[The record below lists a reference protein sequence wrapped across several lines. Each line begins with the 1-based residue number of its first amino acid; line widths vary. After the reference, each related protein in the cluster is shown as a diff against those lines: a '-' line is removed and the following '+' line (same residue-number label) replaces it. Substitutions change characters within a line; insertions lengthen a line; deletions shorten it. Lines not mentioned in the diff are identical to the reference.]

1 MKESI
6 KVIGAKEHNLKN
18 LNLEIPKNELVVF
31 TGLSGSGKSTL
42 AFDTLYAEGQRRYIE
57 SLSSYARQFLGRVG
71 KPDVERIEGL
81 TPAIAIDQKSTSK
94 NPRSTVG
101 TITEIY
107 DYLRLLYAR
116 VGVQHCCKCG
126 KEVSKMSANDIISQ
140 INALPVGSKIV
151 LMAPL
156 VREKKGSFEAELEKL
171 RNDGY
176 VRAQIDGV
184 MQRLDDDIELS
195 KTKKH
200 TIKAV
205 IDRIELSPQNHLRLI
220 EAVEKALALS
230 FGEVEVSI
238 VNAAEMGLSSD
249 FIHFSEHNACFD
261 CKISYESLEPL
272 SFSFNSPKGAC
283 SECDGL
289 GVKFSLDQSKV
300 INESL
305 SVENGALKLLYGF
318 NKSYYYK
325 FCLAFCEQNEIDFK
339 TPFFKL
345 DESEQRALLYGN
357 ASNVKFTWKR
367 HHLERRFEGALRI
380 SYEMLKDSKDFSD
393 YMVEKECSECK
404 GKRLNKGSLAVRV
417 AGKTLGELISMQIKE
432 CCAFMEDEKNFS
444 YLSKQSATIAGPILK
459 EIRERLAFLRDVGL
473 GYLSLGR
480 DARTI
485 SGGEAQRI
493 RIASQ
498 IGSGLS
504 GVMYVLDE
512 PSIGLHERD
521 TMRLIKTLRS
531 LQEKG
536 NSVLVVEHDKKTMEN
551 ADFIIDIGP
560 RAGVNG
566 GEVVF
571 AGTYEKLLKSKTLT
585 AQYLNGKEKIN
596 FAKNRKQENFI
607 EIKHAN
613 INNIK
618 DLNVRIP
625 LSNLVGITGVS
636 GSGKSSLILGTLLP
650 RALEQLTR
658 SKISLNP
665 NLASID
671 GLEQLDKVIYL
682 DQSPIGRT
690 PRSNPATYTGVMD
703 EIRELFCA
711 TKEAKI
717 RGYKAGRFSFNV
729 KGGRCE
735 KCSGDGAITVEM
747 HFLPDISVICDACKG
762 KRYNDATLE
771 IKYKGKNIADV
782 LNMSVSEALE
792 FFKAVPKIHAKLAT
806 ICAAGLEYITLG
818 QSATTLSGGEAQ
830 RMKLAKELSRTD
842 TGKTLYILDEPTT
855 GLHFADVARLVSVLQ
870 SLVELGNSVVVIEH
884 NLDVIKN
891 CDYIVDMG
899 PEGGDLGGKV
909 IATGSPAQVAK
920 THKKTHSFTGEFL
933 LGELDSMN
941 KTTKKKA

>member
-1 MKESI
+1 MSEFI
-6 KVIGAKEHNLKN
+6 KITGAKEHNLKN
-18 LNLEIPKNELVVF
+18 INLSIPKNELVVF

-116 VGVQHCCKCG
+116 VGTQHCYKCG
-126 KEVSKMSANDIISQ
+126 KPVSKMSISDIIDQ
-140 INALPVGSKIV
+140 INTLPQGSKIM
-151 LMAPL
+151 LLAPL
-156 VREKKGSFEAELEKL
+156 VREKKGSFEAELERL
-171 RNDGY
+171 RNDGF

-184 MQRLDDDIELS
+184 MQRLDDEIELS

-205 IDRIELSPQNHLRLI
+205 IDRIELRAENHLRLI
-220 EAVEKALALS
+220 EGVEKAVALS
-230 FGEVEVSI
+230 FGEIEISI
-238 VNAAEMGLSSD
+238 VNADEMGLLESHM
-249 FIHFSEHNACFD
+249 HFSEHNACFD

-283 SECDGL
+283 PACDGL
-289 GVKFSLDQSKV
+289 GMNFSLDQSKV
-300 INESL
+300 INENL
-305 SVENGALKLLYGF
+305 SVEAGALKLLYGF

-325 FCLAFCEQNEIDFK
+325 FCLAFCEQNEINAK
-339 TPFFKL
+339 TPFNEL
-345 DESEQRALLYGN
+345 AAHEQKALLYGN
-357 ASNVKFTWKR
+357 ASNIKFTWKR
-367 HHLERRFEGALRI
+367 HHLERRFEGALRL

-393 YMVEKECSECK
+393 YMIEKECNECK
-404 GKRLNKGSLAVRV
+404 GKRLNKGSLAVKV
-417 AGKTLGELISMQIKE
+417 AGLSLGELISMQIKE
-432 CCAFMEDEKNFS
+432 CFAFMSEPSNFT
-444 YLSKQSATIAGPILK
+444 YLSAQNATIAEPILK
-459 EIRERLAFLRDVGL
+459 EVRERLAFLCDVGL

-512 PSIGLHERD
+512 PSIGLHEKD

-536 NSVLVVEHDKKTMEN
+536 NSVLVVEHDKKTMES

-560 RAGVNG
+560 KAGVMG

-571 AGTYEKLLKSKTLT
+571 AGTYKELLKSKTLT
-585 AQYLNGKEKIN
+585 AQYLNGKESIN
-596 FAKNRKQENFI
+596 FAKNRAQENFI
-607 EIKHAN
+607 EIKNAN

-618 DLNVRIP
+618 NLSVKIP

-658 SKISLNP
+658 SKITP
-665 NLASID
+665 NASAAHID

-711 TKEAKI
+711 TKEAKL

-747 HFLPDISVICDACKG
+747 HFLPDISVVCDACKG
-762 KRYNDATLE
+762 KRYNEATLE
-771 IKYKGKNIADV
+771 IKYKGKNIADI
-782 LNMSVSEALE
+782 LEMSVAEALE

-806 ICAAGLEYITLG
+806 ICAVGLEYITLG

-830 RMKLAKELSRTD
+830 RMKLAKELSRSD

-891 CDYIVDMG
+891 CDYLVDMG
-899 PEGGDLGGKV
+899 PEGGDLGGEV
-909 IATGSPAQVAK
+909 IATGSPKEVAK
-920 THKKTHSFTGEFL
+920 NHKKTHSFTGEFL
-933 LGELDSMN
+933 EDEL
-941 KTTKKKA
+941 KAMK

>member
-1 MKESI
+1 MSEFI
-6 KVIGAKEHNLKN
+6 KITGAKEHNLKN
-18 LNLEIPKNELVVF
+18 INLSIPKNELVVF

-116 VGVQHCCKCG
+116 VGTQHCYKCG
-126 KEVSKMSANDIISQ
+126 KPVSKMSISDIIDQ
-140 INALPVGSKIV
+140 INTLPQGSKIM
-151 LMAPL
+151 LLAPL
-156 VREKKGSFEAELEKL
+156 VREKKGSFEAELERL
-171 RNDGY
+171 RNDGF

-184 MQRLDDDIELS
+184 MQRLDDEIELS

-205 IDRIELSPQNHLRLI
+205 IDRIELSPENHLRLI
-220 EAVEKALALS
+220 EGVEKAVALS
-230 FGEVEVSI
+230 FGEIEISI
-238 VNAAEMGLSSD
+238 VNADEMGLLESHM
-249 FIHFSEHNACFD
+249 HFSEHNACFD

-283 SECDGL
+283 PACDGL
-289 GVKFSLDQSKV
+289 GMNFSLDQSKV
-300 INESL
+300 INENL
-305 SVENGALKLLYGF
+305 SVEAGALKLLYGF

-325 FCLAFCEQNEIDFK
+325 FCLAFCEQNEINSK
-339 TPFFKL
+339 IPFNEL
-345 DESEQRALLYGN
+345 AVHEQKALLYGN
-357 ASNVKFTWKR
+357 ASNIKFTWKR
-367 HHLERRFEGALRI
+367 HHLERRFEGALRL

-393 YMVEKECSECK
+393 YMIEKECNECK
-404 GKRLNKGSLAVRV
+404 GKRLNKGSLAVKV
-417 AGKTLGELISMQIKE
+417 AGKSLGELISMQIKE
-432 CCAFMEDEKNFS
+432 CFAFMSEPSNFA
-444 YLSKQSATIAGPILK
+444 YLSAQNATIAEPILK
-459 EIRERLAFLRDVGL
+459 EVRERLAFLCDVGL

-512 PSIGLHERD
+512 PSIGLHEKD

-536 NSVLVVEHDKKTMEN
+536 NSVLVVEHDKKTMQS

-560 RAGVNG
+560 KAGDMG

-585 AQYLNGKEKIN
+585 AQYLNGKESIN
-596 FAKNRKQENFI
+596 FAKNRAQENFI
-607 EIKHAN
+607 EIKNAN

-618 DLNVRIP
+618 NLSVKIP

-658 SKISLNP
+658 SKITP
-665 NLASID
+665 NASAAHID

-711 TKEAKI
+711 TKEAKL

-747 HFLPDISVICDACKG
+747 HFLPDISVVCDACKG
-762 KRYNDATLE
+762 KRYNEATLE
-771 IKYKGKNIADV
+771 IKYKGKNIADI
-782 LNMSVSEALE
+782 LEMSVAEALE

-806 ICAAGLEYITLG
+806 ICAVGLEYITLG

-830 RMKLAKELSRTD
+830 RMKLAKELSRSD

-891 CDYIVDMG
+891 CDYLVDMG
-899 PEGGDLGGKV
+899 PEGGDLGGEV
-909 IATGSPAQVAK
+909 IATGSPKEVAK
-920 THKKTHSFTGEFL
+920 NHKKTHSFTGEFL
-933 LGELDSMN
+933 EDEL
-941 KTTKKKA
+941 KAMK

>member
-1 MKESI
+1 MSEFI
-6 KVIGAKEHNLKN
+6 KITGAKEHNLKN
-18 LNLEIPKNELVVF
+18 INLSIPKNELVVF

-116 VGVQHCCKCG
+116 VGTQHCYKCG
-126 KEVSKMSANDIISQ
+126 KPVSKMSISDIIDQ
-140 INALPVGSKIV
+140 INTLPQGSKIM
-151 LMAPL
+151 LLAPL
-156 VREKKGSFEAELEKL
+156 VREKKGSFEAELERL
-171 RNDGY
+171 RNDGF

-184 MQRLDDDIELS
+184 MQRLDDEIELS

-205 IDRIELSPQNHLRLI
+205 IDRIELSPENHLRLI
-220 EAVEKALALS
+220 EGVEKAVALS
-230 FGEVEVSI
+230 FGEIEISI
-238 VNAAEMGLSSD
+238 VNADEMGLLQSHM
-249 FIHFSEHNACFD
+249 HFSEYNACFD

-283 SECDGL
+283 PTCDGL
-289 GVKFSLDQSKV
+289 GMNFSLDQSKV
-300 INESL
+300 INENL
-305 SVENGALKLLYGF
+305 SVEAGALKLLYGF

-325 FCLAFCEQNEIDFK
+325 FCLAFCEQNEINAK
-339 TPFFKL
+339 TPFNEL
-345 DESEQRALLYGN
+345 AAHEQKALLYGN
-357 ASNVKFTWKR
+357 ASNIKFTWKR
-367 HHLERRFEGALRI
+367 HHLERRFEGALRL

-393 YMVEKECSECK
+393 YMIEKECNECK
-404 GKRLNKGSLAVRV
+404 GKRLNKGSLAVKV
-417 AGKTLGELISMQIKE
+417 AGLSLGELISMQIKE
-432 CCAFMEDEKNFS
+432 CFAFMSEAKNFA
-444 YLSKQSATIAGPILK
+444 YLSAQNATIAEPILK
-459 EIRERLAFLRDVGL
+459 EVRERLAFLCDVGL

-512 PSIGLHERD
+512 PSIGLHEKD

-536 NSVLVVEHDKKTMEN
+536 NSVLVVEHDKKTMES

-560 RAGVNG
+560 KAGVMG

-571 AGTYEKLLKSKTLT
+571 AGTYKELLKSKTIT
-585 AQYLNGKEKIN
+585 AQYLNGKESIN
-596 FAKNRKQENFI
+596 FAKNRAQENFI
-607 EIKHAN
+607 EIKNAN

-618 DLNVRIP
+618 NLSVKIP

-658 SKISLNP
+658 SKITP
-665 NLASID
+665 NASAAHID

-711 TKEAKI
+711 TKEAKL

-747 HFLPDISVICDACKG
+747 HFLPDISVVCDACKG
-762 KRYNDATLE
+762 KRYNEATLE
-771 IKYKGKNIADV
+771 IKYKGKNIADI
-782 LNMSVSEALE
+782 LEMSVAEALE

-806 ICAAGLEYITLG
+806 ICAVGLEYITLG

-830 RMKLAKELSRTD
+830 RMKLAKELSRSD

-891 CDYIVDMG
+891 CDYLVDMG
-899 PEGGDLGGKV
+899 PEGGDLGGRV
-909 IATGSPAQVAK
+909 IATGSPKEVAK
-920 THKKTHSFTGEFL
+920 NHKKTHSFTGEFL
-933 LGELDSMN
+933 EDEL
-941 KTTKKKA
+941 KAMK

>member
-1 MKESI
+1 MSEFI
-6 KVIGAKEHNLKN
+6 KITGAKEHNLKN
-18 LNLEIPKNELVVF
+18 INLAIPKNKLVVF

-116 VGVQHCCKCG
+116 VGTQHCYKCG
-126 KEVSKMSANDIISQ
+126 KPVSKMSISDIIDQ
-140 INALPVGSKIV
+140 IKTLPQGSKIM
-151 LMAPL
+151 LLAPL
-156 VREKKGSFEAELEKL
+156 VREKKGSFEAELERL
-171 RNDGY
+171 RNDGF

-184 MQRLDDDIELS
+184 MQRLDDEIELS

-205 IDRIELSPQNHLRLI
+205 IDRIELRAENHLRLI
-220 EAVEKALALS
+220 EGVEKAVALS
-230 FGEVEVSI
+230 FGEIEISI
-238 VNAAEMGLSSD
+238 VNADEMGLLESHM
-249 FIHFSEHNACFD
+249 HFSEHNACFD

-283 SECDGL
+283 PACDGL
-289 GVKFSLDQSKV
+289 GMNFSLDQSKV
-300 INESL
+300 INENL
-305 SVENGALKLLYGF
+305 SVEAGALKLLYGF

-325 FCLAFCEQNEIDFK
+325 FCLAFCEQNEINAK
-339 TPFFKL
+339 TPFNEL
-345 DESEQRALLYGN
+345 AAHEQKALLYGN
-357 ASNVKFTWKR
+357 ASNIKFTWKR
-367 HHLERRFEGALRI
+367 HHLERRFEGALRL

-393 YMVEKECSECK
+393 YMIEKECNECK
-404 GKRLNKGSLAVRV
+404 GKRLNKGSLAVKV
-417 AGKTLGELISMQIKE
+417 AGKSLGELISMQIKE
-432 CCAFMEDEKNFS
+432 CFAFMSEAKNFA
-444 YLSKQSATIAGPILK
+444 YLSAQNATIAEPILK
-459 EIRERLAFLRDVGL
+459 EVRERLAFLCDVGL

-512 PSIGLHERD
+512 PSIGLHEKD

-536 NSVLVVEHDKKTMEN
+536 NSVLVVEHDKKTMES

-560 RAGVNG
+560 KAGVMG

-571 AGTYEKLLKSKTLT
+571 AGTYKELLKSKTLT
-585 AQYLNGKEKIN
+585 AQYLNGKENIN
-596 FAKNRKQENFI
+596 FAKNRAQENFI
-607 EIKHAN
+607 EIKNAN

-618 DLNVRIP
+618 NLSVKIP

-658 SKISLNP
+658 SKITP
-665 NLASID
+665 NASAAHID

-711 TKEAKI
+711 TKEAKL

-747 HFLPDISVICDACKG
+747 HFLPDISVVCDACKG
-762 KRYNDATLE
+762 KRYNEATLE
-771 IKYKGKNIADV
+771 IKYKGKNIADI
-782 LNMSVSEALE
+782 LEMSVAEALE

-806 ICAAGLEYITLG
+806 ICAVGLEYITLG

-830 RMKLAKELSRTD
+830 RMKLAKELSRSD

-891 CDYIVDMG
+891 CDYLVDMG
-899 PEGGDLGGKV
+899 PEGGDLGGQV
-909 IATGSPAQVAK
+909 IATGSPKEVAK
-920 THKKTHSFTGEFL
+920 NHKKTHSFTGEFL
-933 LGELDSMN
+933 EDEL
-941 KTTKKKA
+941 KAMK

>member
-1 MKESI
+1 MSEFI
-6 KVIGAKEHNLKN
+6 KITGAKEHNLKN
-18 LNLEIPKNELVVF
+18 INLSIPKNELVVF

-116 VGVQHCCKCG
+116 VGTQHCYKCG
-126 KEVSKMSANDIISQ
+126 KPVSKMSISDIIDQ
-140 INALPVGSKIV
+140 INALPQGSKIM
-151 LMAPL
+151 LLAPL
-156 VREKKGSFEAELEKL
+156 VREKKGSFEAELERL
-171 RNDGY
+171 RNDGF

-184 MQRLDDDIELS
+184 MQRLDDEIELS

-205 IDRIELSPQNHLRLI
+205 IDRIELSPANHLLLI
-220 EAVEKALALS
+220 EGVEKAVALS
-230 FGEVEVSI
+230 FGEIEISI
-238 VNAAEMGLSSD
+238 VNADEMGLLESHM
-249 FIHFSEHNACFD
+249 HFSEHNACFD

-283 SECDGL
+283 PACDGL
-289 GVKFSLDQSKV
+289 GMNFSLDQSKV
-300 INESL
+300 INENL
-305 SVENGALKLLYGF
+305 SVEAGALKLLYGF

-325 FCLAFCEQNEIDFK
+325 FCLAFCEQNEINAK
-339 TPFFKL
+339 TPFNEL
-345 DESEQRALLYGN
+345 AAHEQKALLYGN
-357 ASNVKFTWKR
+357 ASNIKFTWKR
-367 HHLERRFEGALRI
+367 HHLERRFEGALRL

-393 YMVEKECSECK
+393 YMIEKECNECK
-404 GKRLNKGSLAVRV
+404 GKRLNKGSLAVKV
-417 AGKTLGELISMQIKE
+417 AGKSLGELISMQIKE
-432 CCAFMEDEKNFS
+432 CFAFMSEPSNFA
-444 YLSKQSATIAGPILK
+444 YLSAQNATIAEPILK
-459 EIRERLAFLRDVGL
+459 EVRERLAFLCDVGL

-512 PSIGLHERD
+512 PSIGLHEKD

-536 NSVLVVEHDKKTMEN
+536 NSVLVVEHDKKTMES

-560 RAGVNG
+560 KAGVMG

-571 AGTYEKLLKSKTLT
+571 AGTYKELLKSKTLT
-585 AQYLNGKEKIN
+585 AQYLNGKENIN
-596 FAKNRKQENFI
+596 FAKNRAQENFI
-607 EIKHAN
+607 EIKNAN

-618 DLNVRIP
+618 NLSVKIP

-658 SKISLNP
+658 SKITP
-665 NLASID
+665 NASAAHID

-711 TKEAKI
+711 TKEAKL

-747 HFLPDISVICDACKG
+747 HFLPDISVVCDACKG
-762 KRYNDATLE
+762 KRYNEATLE
-771 IKYKGKNIADV
+771 IKYKGKNIADI
-782 LNMSVSEALE
+782 LEMSVAEALE

-806 ICAAGLEYITLG
+806 ICAVGLEYITLG

-830 RMKLAKELSRTD
+830 RMKLAKELSRSD

-891 CDYIVDMG
+891 CDYLVDMG
-899 PEGGDLGGKV
+899 PEGGDLGGQV
-909 IATGSPAQVAK
+909 IATGSPKEVAK
-920 THKKTHSFTGEFL
+920 NHKKTHSFTGEFL
-933 LGELDSMN
+933 EDEL
-941 KTTKKKA
+941 KAMK

>member
-1 MKESI
+1 MSEFI
-6 KVIGAKEHNLKN
+6 KITGAKEHNLKN
-18 LNLEIPKNELVVF
+18 INLSIPKNELVVF

-116 VGVQHCCKCG
+116 VGTQHCYKCG
-126 KEVSKMSANDIISQ
+126 KPVSKMSISDIIDQ
-140 INALPVGSKIV
+140 INTLPQGSKIM
-151 LMAPL
+151 LLAPL
-156 VREKKGSFEAELEKL
+156 VREKKGSFEAELERL
-171 RNDGY
+171 RNDGF

-184 MQRLDDDIELS
+184 MQRLDDEIELS

-205 IDRIELSPQNHLRLI
+205 IDRIELSPENHLRLI
-220 EAVEKALALS
+220 EGVEKAVALS
-230 FGEVEVSI
+230 FGEIEISI
-238 VNAAEMGLSSD
+238 VNADEMGLLESHM
-249 FIHFSEHNACFD
+249 HFSEHNACFD

-283 SECDGL
+283 PACDGL
-289 GVKFSLDQSKV
+289 GMNFSLDQSKV
-300 INESL
+300 INENL
-305 SVENGALKLLYGF
+305 SVEDGALKLLYGF

-325 FCLAFCEQNEIDFK
+325 FCLAFCEQNEINAK
-339 TPFFKL
+339 TPFNEL
-345 DESEQRALLYGN
+345 AAHEQKALLYGN
-357 ASNVKFTWKR
+357 ASNIKFTWKR
-367 HHLERRFEGALRI
+367 HHLERRFEGALRL

-393 YMVEKECSECK
+393 YMIEKECSECK
-404 GKRLNKGSLAVRV
+404 GKRLNKGSLAVKV
-417 AGKTLGELISMQIKE
+417 AGRSLGELISMQIKE
-432 CCAFMEDEKNFS
+432 CFAFMSEPSNFT
-444 YLSKQSATIAGPILK
+444 YLSAQNATIAEPILK
-459 EIRERLAFLRDVGL
+459 EVRERLAFLCDVGL

-512 PSIGLHERD
+512 PSIGLHEKD

-536 NSVLVVEHDKKTMEN
+536 NSVLVVEHDKKTMQS

-560 RAGVNG
+560 KAGAMG

-585 AQYLNGKEKIN
+585 AQYLNGKESIN
-596 FAKNRKQENFI
+596 FAKNRAQNNWL
-607 EIKHAN
+607 EIKNAN

-618 DLNVRIP
+618 NLSVKIP

-658 SKISLNP
+658 SKITP
-665 NLASID
+665 NANTAHID

-711 TKEAKI
+711 TKEAKL

-747 HFLPDISVICDACKG
+747 HFLPDISVVCDACKG
-762 KRYNDATLE
+762 KRYNEATLE
-771 IKYKGKNIADV
+771 IKYKGKNIADI
-782 LNMSVSEALE
+782 LEMSVAEALE

-806 ICAAGLEYITLG
+806 ICAVGLEYITLG

-830 RMKLAKELSRTD
+830 RMKLAKELSRSD

-891 CDYIVDMG
+891 CDYLVDMG
-899 PEGGDLGGKV
+899 PEGGDLGGQV
-909 IATGSPAQVAK
+909 IATGSPKELAK
-920 THKKTHSFTGEFL
+920 NHKKTHSFTGEFL
-933 LGELDSMN
+933 EDEL
-941 KTTKKKA
+941 KAMK

>member
-1 MKESI
+1 MSEFI
-6 KVIGAKEHNLKN
+6 KITGAKEHNLKN
-18 LNLEIPKNELVVF
+18 INLSIPKNELVVF

-116 VGVQHCCKCG
+116 VGTQHCYKCG
-126 KEVSKMSANDIISQ
+126 KPVSKMSISDIIDQ
-140 INALPVGSKIV
+140 INTLPQGSKIM
-151 LMAPL
+151 LLAPL
-156 VREKKGSFEAELEKL
+156 VREKKGSFEAELERL
-171 RNDGY
+171 RNDGF

-184 MQRLDDDIELS
+184 MQRLDDEIELS

-205 IDRIELSPQNHLRLI
+205 IDRIELRAENHLRLI
-220 EAVEKALALS
+220 EGVEKAVALS
-230 FGEVEVSI
+230 FGEIEISI
-238 VNAAEMGLSSD
+238 VNADEMGLLESHM
-249 FIHFSEHNACFD
+249 HFSEHNACFD

-283 SECDGL
+283 PACDGL
-289 GVKFSLDQSKV
+289 GMNFSLDQSKV
-300 INESL
+300 INENL
-305 SVENGALKLLYGF
+305 SVEAGALKLLYGF

-325 FCLAFCEQNEIDFK
+325 FCLAFCEQNEINAK
-339 TPFFKL
+339 TPFNEL
-345 DESEQRALLYGN
+345 AAHEQKALLYGN
-357 ASNVKFTWKR
+357 ASNIKFTWKR
-367 HHLERRFEGALRI
+367 HHLERRFEGALRL

-393 YMVEKECSECK
+393 YMIEKECSECK
-404 GKRLNKGSLAVRV
+404 GKRLNKGSLAVKV
-417 AGKTLGELISMQIKE
+417 AGKSLGELISMQIKE
-432 CCAFMEDEKNFS
+432 CFAFMGEAKNFA
-444 YLSKQSATIAGPILK
+444 YLSAQNATIAEPILK
-459 EIRERLAFLRDVGL
+459 EVRERLAFLCDVGL

-512 PSIGLHERD
+512 PSIGLHEKD

-536 NSVLVVEHDKKTMEN
+536 NSVLVVEHDKKTMQS

-560 RAGVNG
+560 KAGAMG

-585 AQYLNGKEKIN
+585 AQYLNGKESIN
-596 FAKNRKQENFI
+596 FAKNRAQNNWL
-607 EIKHAN
+607 EIKNAN

-618 DLNVRIP
+618 NLSVKIP

-658 SKISLNP
+658 SKITP
-665 NLASID
+665 NASAAHID

-711 TKEAKI
+711 TKEAKL

-762 KRYNDATLE
+762 KRYNEATLE
-771 IKYKGKNIADV
+771 IKYKGKNIADI
-782 LNMSVSEALE
+782 LEMSVAEALE

-806 ICAAGLEYITLG
+806 ICAVGLEYITLG

-830 RMKLAKELSRTD
+830 RMKLAKELSRSD

-891 CDYIVDMG
+891 CDYLVDMG
-899 PEGGDLGGKV
+899 PEGGDLGGEV
-909 IATGSPAQVAK
+909 IATGSPKEVAK
-920 THKKTHSFTGEFL
+920 NHKKTHSFTGEFL
-933 LGELDSMN
+933 EDEL
-941 KTTKKKA
+941 KAMK

>member
-1 MKESI
+1 MSEFI
-6 KVIGAKEHNLKN
+6 KITGAKEHNLKN
-18 LNLEIPKNELVVF
+18 INLSIPKNELVVF

-116 VGVQHCCKCG
+116 VGTQHCYKCG
-126 KEVSKMSANDIISQ
+126 KPVSKMSISDIIDQ
-140 INALPVGSKIV
+140 INALPQGSKIM
-151 LMAPL
+151 LLAPL
-156 VREKKGSFEAELEKL
+156 VREKKGSFEAELERL
-171 RNDGY
+171 RNDGF

-184 MQRLDDDIELS
+184 MQRLDDEIELS

-205 IDRIELSPQNHLRLI
+205 IDRIELRAENHLRLI
-220 EAVEKALALS
+220 EGVEKAVALS
-230 FGEVEVSI
+230 FGEIEISI
-238 VNAAEMGLSSD
+238 VNADEMGLLESHM
-249 FIHFSEHNACFD
+249 HFSEHNACFD

-283 SECDGL
+283 PACDGL
-289 GVKFSLDQSKV
+289 GMNFSLDQSKV
-300 INESL
+300 INENL
-305 SVENGALKLLYGF
+305 SVEAGALKLLYGF

-325 FCLAFCEQNEIDFK
+325 FCLAFCEQNEINAK
-339 TPFFKL
+339 TPFNEL
-345 DESEQRALLYGN
+345 ATHEQKALLYGN
-357 ASNVKFTWKR
+357 ASNIKFTWKR
-367 HHLERRFEGALRI
+367 HHLERRFEGALRL

-393 YMVEKECSECK
+393 YMIEKECNECK
-404 GKRLNKGSLAVRV
+404 GKRLNKGSLAVKV
-417 AGKTLGELISMQIKE
+417 AGKSLGELISMQIKE
-432 CCAFMEDEKNFS
+432 CFAFMSEASNFA
-444 YLSKQSATIAGPILK
+444 YLSAQNSVITEPILK
-459 EIRERLAFLRDVGL
+459 EVRERLAFLCDVGL

-512 PSIGLHERD
+512 PSIGLHEKD
-521 TMRLIKTLRS
+521 TVRLIKTLRS

-536 NSVLVVEHDKKTMEN
+536 NSVLVVEHDKKTMES

-560 RAGVNG
+560 KAGVMG

-571 AGTYEKLLKSKTLT
+571 AGTYKELLKSKTLT
-585 AQYLNGKEKIN
+585 AQYLNGKESIN
-596 FAKNRKQENFI
+596 FAKNRAQENFI
-607 EIKHAN
+607 EIKNAN

-618 DLNVRIP
+618 NLSVKIP

-658 SKISLNP
+658 SKITP
-665 NLASID
+665 NASAAHID

-711 TKEAKI
+711 TKEAKL

-747 HFLPDISVICDACKG
+747 HFLPDISVVCDACKG
-762 KRYNDATLE
+762 KRYNEATLE
-771 IKYKGKNIADV
+771 IKYKGKNIADI
-782 LNMSVSEALE
+782 LEMSVAEALE

-806 ICAAGLEYITLG
+806 ICAVGLEYITLG

-830 RMKLAKELSRTD
+830 RMKLAKELSRSD

-891 CDYIVDMG
+891 CDYLIDMG
-899 PEGGDLGGKV
+899 PEGGDLGGQV
-909 IATGSPAQVAK
+909 IATGSPKEVAK
-920 THKKTHSFTGEFL
+920 NHKKTHSFTGEFL
-933 LGELDSMN
+933 EDEL
-941 KTTKKKA
+941 KAMK

>member
-1 MKESI
+1 MSEFI
-6 KVIGAKEHNLKN
+6 KITGAKEHNLKN
-18 LNLEIPKNELVVF
+18 INLSIPKNELVVF

-116 VGVQHCCKCG
+116 VGTQHCYKCG
-126 KEVSKMSANDIISQ
+126 KPVSKMSISDIIDQ
-140 INALPVGSKIV
+140 INALPQGSKIM
-151 LMAPL
+151 LLAPL
-156 VREKKGSFEAELEKL
+156 VREKKGSFEAELERL
-171 RNDGY
+171 RNDGF

-184 MQRLDDDIELS
+184 MQRLDDEIELS

-205 IDRIELSPQNHLRLI
+205 IDRIELRAENHLRLI
-220 EAVEKALALS
+220 EGVEKAVALS
-230 FGEVEVSI
+230 FGEIEISI
-238 VNAAEMGLSSD
+238 VNADEMGLLESHM
-249 FIHFSEHNACFD
+249 HFSEHNACFD
-261 CKISYESLEPL
+261 CKISYENLEPL

-283 SECDGL
+283 PACDGL
-289 GVKFSLDQSKV
+289 GMNFSLDQSKV
-300 INESL
+300 INENL
-305 SVENGALKLLYGF
+305 SVEAGALKLLYGF

-325 FCLAFCEQNEIDFK
+325 FCLAFCEQNEINAK
-339 TPFFKL
+339 TPFNEL
-345 DESEQRALLYGN
+345 AAHEQKALLYGN
-357 ASNVKFTWKR
+357 ASNIKFTWKR
-367 HHLERRFEGALRI
+367 HHLERRFEGALRL

-393 YMVEKECSECK
+393 YMIEKECNECK
-404 GKRLNKGSLAVRV
+404 GKRLNKGSLAVKV
-417 AGKTLGELISMQIKE
+417 AGLSLGELISMQIKE
-432 CCAFMEDEKNFS
+432 CFAFMSKPSNFA
-444 YLSKQSATIAGPILK
+444 YLSAQNATIAEPILK
-459 EIRERLAFLRDVGL
+459 EVRERLAFLCDVGL

-512 PSIGLHERD
+512 PSIGLHEKD

-536 NSVLVVEHDKKTMEN
+536 NSVLVVEHDKKTMES

-560 RAGVNG
+560 KAGVMG

-571 AGTYEKLLKSKTLT
+571 AGTYKELLKSKTIT
-585 AQYLNGKEKIN
+585 AQYLNGKESIN
-596 FAKNRKQENFI
+596 FAKNRAQENFI
-607 EIKHAN
+607 EIKNAN

-618 DLNVRIP
+618 NLSVKIP

-658 SKISLNP
+658 SKITP
-665 NLASID
+665 NASAAHID

-711 TKEAKI
+711 TKEAKL

-747 HFLPDISVICDACKG
+747 HFLPDISVVCDACKG
-762 KRYNDATLE
+762 KRYNEATLE
-771 IKYKGKNIADV
+771 IKYKGKNIADI
-782 LNMSVSEALE
+782 LEMSVAEALE

-806 ICAAGLEYITLG
+806 ICAVGLEYITLG

-830 RMKLAKELSRTD
+830 RMKLAKELSRSD

-891 CDYIVDMG
+891 CDYLVDMG
-899 PEGGDLGGKV
+899 PEGGDLGGQV
-909 IATGSPAQVAK
+909 IATGSPKEVAK
-920 THKKTHSFTGEFL
+920 NHKKTHSFTGEFL
-933 LGELDSMN
+933 EGEL
-941 KTTKKKA
+941 KAMK

>member
-1 MKESI
+1 MSEFI
-6 KVIGAKEHNLKN
+6 KITGAKEHNLKN
-18 LNLEIPKNELVVF
+18 INLSIPKNKLVVF

-116 VGVQHCCKCG
+116 VGTQHCYKCG
-126 KEVSKMSANDIISQ
+126 KPVSKMSISDIIDQ
-140 INALPVGSKIV
+140 IKTLPQGSKIM
-151 LMAPL
+151 LLAPL
-156 VREKKGSFEAELEKL
+156 VREKKGSFEAELERL
-171 RNDGY
+171 RNDGF

-184 MQRLDDDIELS
+184 MQRLDDEIELS

-205 IDRIELSPQNHLRLI
+205 IDRIELSPENHLRLI
-220 EAVEKALALS
+220 EGVEKAVALS
-230 FGEVEVSI
+230 FGEIEISI
-238 VNAAEMGLSSD
+238 VNADEMGLLESHM
-249 FIHFSEHNACFD
+249 HFSEHNACFD

-283 SECDGL
+283 PACDGL
-289 GVKFSLDQSKV
+289 GMNFSLDQSKV
-300 INESL
+300 INENL
-305 SVENGALKLLYGF
+305 SVEAGALKLLYGF

-325 FCLAFCEQNEIDFK
+325 FCLAFCEQNEINSK
-339 TPFFKL
+339 IPFNEL
-345 DESEQRALLYGN
+345 AAHEQKALLYGN
-357 ASNVKFTWKR
+357 ASNIKFTWKR
-367 HHLERRFEGALRI
+367 HHLERRFEGALRL

-393 YMVEKECSECK
+393 YMIEKECNECK
-404 GKRLNKGSLAVRV
+404 GKRLNKGSLAVKV
-417 AGKTLGELISMQIKE
+417 AGKSLGELISMQIKE
-432 CCAFMEDEKNFS
+432 CFAFMSEPSNFN
-444 YLSKQSATIAGPILK
+444 YLSAQNATIAEPILK
-459 EIRERLAFLRDVGL
+459 EVRERLAFLCDVGL

-512 PSIGLHERD
+512 PSIGLHEKD

-536 NSVLVVEHDKKTMEN
+536 NSVLVVEHDKKTMES

-560 RAGVNG
+560 KAGVMG

-571 AGTYEKLLKSKTLT
+571 AGTYKELLKSKTLT
-585 AQYLNGKEKIN
+585 AQYLNGKENIN
-596 FAKNRKQENFI
+596 FAKNRAQENFI
-607 EIKHAN
+607 EIKNAN

-618 DLNVRIP
+618 NLSVKIP

-658 SKISLNP
+658 SKITP
-665 NLASID
+665 NASAAHID

-711 TKEAKI
+711 TKEAKL

-747 HFLPDISVICDACKG
+747 HFLPDISVVCDACKG
-762 KRYNDATLE
+762 KRYNEATLE
-771 IKYKGKNIADV
+771 IKYKGKNIADI
-782 LNMSVSEALE
+782 LEMSVAEALE

-806 ICAAGLEYITLG
+806 ICAVGLEYITLG

-830 RMKLAKELSRTD
+830 RMKLAKELSRSD

-891 CDYIVDMG
+891 CDYLVDMG
-899 PEGGDLGGKV
+899 PEGGDLGGQV
-909 IATGSPAQVAK
+909 IATGSPKELAK
-920 THKKTHSFTGEFL
+920 NHKKTHSFTGEFL
-933 LGELDSMN
+933 EDEL
-941 KTTKKKA
+941 KAMK

>member
-1 MKESI
+1 MSEFI
-6 KVIGAKEHNLKN
+6 KITGAKEHNLKN
-18 LNLEIPKNELVVF
+18 INLSIPKNKLVVF

-116 VGVQHCCKCG
+116 VGTQHCYKCG
-126 KEVSKMSANDIISQ
+126 KPVSKMSISDIIDQ
-140 INALPVGSKIV
+140 VNALPQGSKIM
-151 LMAPL
+151 LLAPL
-156 VREKKGSFEAELEKL
+156 VREKKGSFEAELERL
-171 RNDGY
+171 RNDGF

-184 MQRLDDDIELS
+184 MQRLDDEIELS

-205 IDRIELSPQNHLRLI
+205 IDRIELSPENHLRLI
-220 EAVEKALALS
+220 EGVEKAVALS
-230 FGEVEVSI
+230 FGEVEISI
-238 VNAAEMGLSSD
+238 VNADDMGLLQSHM
-249 FIHFSEHNACFD
+249 HFSEHNACFD

-283 SECDGL
+283 PTCDGL
-289 GVKFSLDQSKV
+289 GMNFSLDQSRV
-300 INESL
+300 INENL
-305 SVENGALKLLYGF
+305 SVEAGALKLLYGF

-325 FCLAFCEQNEIDFK
+325 FCLAFCEQNEINAK
-339 TPFFKL
+339 TPFNEL
-345 DESEQRALLYGN
+345 AAHEQKALLYGN
-357 ASNVKFTWKR
+357 ASNIKFTWKR
-367 HHLERRFEGALRI
+367 HHLERRFEGALRL

-393 YMVEKECSECK
+393 YMIEKECSECK
-404 GKRLNKGSLAVRV
+404 GKRLNKGSLAVKV
-417 AGKTLGELISMQIKE
+417 AGKSLGELISMQIKE
-432 CCAFMEDEKNFS
+432 CFAFLRETSNFA
-444 YLSKQSATIAGPILK
+444 YLSAQNTTIAEPILK
-459 EIRERLAFLRDVGL
+459 EVRERLAFLCDVGL

-512 PSIGLHERD
+512 PSIGLHEKD

-536 NSVLVVEHDKKTMEN
+536 NSVLVVEHDKKTMES

-560 RAGVNG
+560 KAGAMG

-585 AQYLNGKEKIN
+585 AQYLNGKESIN
-596 FAKNRKQENFI
+596 FAKNRAQNNWL
-607 EIKHAN
+607 EIKNAN

-618 DLNVRIP
+618 NLSVKIP

-658 SKISLNP
+658 SKITP
-665 NLASID
+665 NANTAHID

-711 TKEAKI
+711 TKEAKL

-747 HFLPDISVICDACKG
+747 HFLPDISVVCDACKG
-762 KRYNDATLE
+762 KRYNEATLE
-771 IKYKGKNIADV
+771 IKYKGKNIADI
-782 LNMSVSEALE
+782 LEMSVAEALE

-806 ICAAGLEYITLG
+806 ICAVGLEYITLG

-830 RMKLAKELSRTD
+830 RMKLAKELSRSD

-891 CDYIVDMG
+891 CDYLVDMG
-899 PEGGDLGGKV
+899 PEGGDLGGQV
-909 IATGSPAQVAK
+909 IAAGSPKELAK
-920 THKKTHSFTGEFL
+920 NHKKTHSFTGEFL
-933 LGELDSMN
+933 EAEL
-941 KTTKKKA
+941 KAMK

>member
-1 MKESI
+1 MSEFI
-6 KVIGAKEHNLKN
+6 KITGAKEHNLKN
-18 LNLEIPKNELVVF
+18 INLSIPKNELVVF

-116 VGVQHCCKCG
+116 VGTQHCYKCG
-126 KEVSKMSANDIISQ
+126 KPVSKMSISDIIDQ
-140 INALPVGSKIV
+140 INTLPQGSKIM
-151 LMAPL
+151 LLAPL
-156 VREKKGSFEAELEKL
+156 VREKKGSFEAELERL
-171 RNDGY
+171 RNDGF

-184 MQRLDDDIELS
+184 MQRLDDEIELS

-205 IDRIELSPQNHLRLI
+205 IDRIELSPANHLRLI
-220 EAVEKALALS
+220 EGVEKAVALS
-230 FGEVEVSI
+230 FGEVEISI
-238 VNAAEMGLSSD
+238 VNADEMGLLESHM
-249 FIHFSEHNACFD
+249 HFSEHNACFD

-283 SECDGL
+283 PTCDGL
-289 GVKFSLDQSKV
+289 GMNFSLDQSKV
-300 INESL
+300 INENL
-305 SVENGALKLLYGF
+305 SVEAGALKLLYGF

-325 FCLAFCEQNEIDFK
+325 FCLAFCEQNEINAK
-339 TPFFKL
+339 TPFNEL
-345 DESEQRALLYGN
+345 AAHEQKALLYGN
-357 ASNVKFTWKR
+357 ASNIKFTWKR
-367 HHLERRFEGALRI
+367 HHLERRFEGALRL

-393 YMVEKECSECK
+393 YMIEKECSECK
-404 GKRLNKGSLAVRV
+404 GKRLNKGSLAVKV
-417 AGKTLGELISMQIKE
+417 AGKSLGELISMQIKE
-432 CCAFMEDEKNFS
+432 CFAFMGEPSNFA
-444 YLSKQSATIAGPILK
+444 YLSAQNATIAEPILK
-459 EIRERLAFLRDVGL
+459 EVRERLAFLCDVGL

-512 PSIGLHERD
+512 PSIGLHEKD

-536 NSVLVVEHDKKTMEN
+536 NSVLVVEHDKKTMES

-560 RAGVNG
+560 KAGAMG

-585 AQYLNGKEKIN
+585 AQYLNGKESIN
-596 FAKNRKQENFI
+596 FAKNRAQNNWL
-607 EIKHAN
+607 EIKNAN

-618 DLNVRIP
+618 NLSVKIP

-658 SKISLNP
+658 SKITP
-665 NLASID
+665 NANTAHID

-711 TKEAKI
+711 TKEAKL

-747 HFLPDISVICDACKG
+747 HFLPDISVVCDACKG
-762 KRYNDATLE
+762 KRYNEATLE
-771 IKYKGKNIADV
+771 IKYKGKNIADI
-782 LNMSVSEALE
+782 LEMSVAEALE

-806 ICAAGLEYITLG
+806 ICAVGLEYITLG

-830 RMKLAKELSRTD
+830 RMKLAKELSRSD

-891 CDYIVDMG
+891 CDYLVDMG
-899 PEGGDLGGKV
+899 PEGGDLGGEV
-909 IATGSPAQVAK
+909 IATGSPKEVAK
-920 THKKTHSFTGEFL
+920 NHKKTHSFTGEFL
-933 LGELDSMN
+933 EDEL
-941 KTTKKKA
+941 KAMK

>member
-1 MKESI
+1 MSEFI
-6 KVIGAKEHNLKN
+6 KITGAKEHNLKN
-18 LNLEIPKNELVVF
+18 INLSIPKNELVVF

-116 VGVQHCCKCG
+116 VGTQHCYKCG
-126 KEVSKMSANDIISQ
+126 KPVSKMSISDIIDQ
-140 INALPVGSKIV
+140 INTLPQGSKIM
-151 LMAPL
+151 LLAPL
-156 VREKKGSFEAELEKL
+156 VREKKGSFEAELERL
-171 RNDGY
+171 RNDGF

-184 MQRLDDDIELS
+184 MQRLDDEIELS

-205 IDRIELSPQNHLRLI
+205 IDRIELRAENHLRLI
-220 EAVEKALALS
+220 EGVEKAVALS
-230 FGEVEVSI
+230 FGEIEISI
-238 VNAAEMGLSSD
+238 VNADEMGLLESHM
-249 FIHFSEHNACFD
+249 HFSEHNACFD

-283 SECDGL
+283 PACDGL
-289 GVKFSLDQSKV
+289 GMNFSLDQSKV
-300 INESL
+300 INENL
-305 SVENGALKLLYGF
+305 SVEAGALKLLYGF

-325 FCLAFCEQNEIDFK
+325 FCLAFCEQNEINAK
-339 TPFFKL
+339 TPFNEL
-345 DESEQRALLYGN
+345 AAHEQKALLYGN
-357 ASNVKFTWKR
+357 ASNIKFTWKR
-367 HHLERRFEGALRI
+367 HHLERRFEGALRL

-393 YMVEKECSECK
+393 YMIEKECNECK
-404 GKRLNKGSLAVRV
+404 GKRLNKGSLAVKV
-417 AGKTLGELISMQIKE
+417 AGKSLGELISMQIKE
-432 CCAFMEDEKNFS
+432 CFAFMSEAKNFA
-444 YLSKQSATIAGPILK
+444 YLSAQNSVIAEPILK
-459 EIRERLAFLRDVGL
+459 EVRERLAFLCDVGL

-512 PSIGLHERD
+512 PSIGLHEKD

-536 NSVLVVEHDKKTMEN
+536 NSVLVVEHDKKTMES

-560 RAGVNG
+560 KAGVMG

-571 AGTYEKLLKSKTLT
+571 AGTYKELLKSKTLT
-585 AQYLNGKEKIN
+585 AQYLNGKESIN
-596 FAKNRKQENFI
+596 FAKNRAQENFI
-607 EIKHAN
+607 EIKNAN

-618 DLNVRIP
+618 NLSVKIP

-658 SKISLNP
+658 SKITP
-665 NLASID
+665 NVSAAHID

-711 TKEAKI
+711 TKEAKL

-747 HFLPDISVICDACKG
+747 HFLPDISVVCDACKG
-762 KRYNDATLE
+762 KRYNEATLE
-771 IKYKGKNIADV
+771 IKYKGKNIADI
-782 LNMSVSEALE
+782 LEMSVAEALE

-806 ICAAGLEYITLG
+806 ICAVGLEYITLG

-830 RMKLAKELSRTD
+830 RMKLAKELSRSD

-891 CDYIVDMG
+891 CDYLIDMG
-899 PEGGDLGGKV
+899 PEGGDLGGQV
-909 IATGSPAQVAK
+909 IATGSPKEVAK
-920 THKKTHSFTGEFL
+920 NHKKTHSFTGEFL
-933 LGELDSMN
+933 EDEL
-941 KTTKKKA
+941 KAMK

>member
-1 MKESI
+1 MSEFI
-6 KVIGAKEHNLKN
+6 KITGAKEHNLKN
-18 LNLEIPKNELVVF
+18 INLSIPKNELVVF

-116 VGVQHCCKCG
+116 VGTQHCYKCG
-126 KEVSKMSANDIISQ
+126 KPVSKMSISDIIDQ
-140 INALPVGSKIV
+140 INALPQGSKIM
-151 LMAPL
+151 LLAPL
-156 VREKKGSFEAELEKL
+156 VREKKGSFEAELERL
-171 RNDGY
+171 RNDGF

-184 MQRLDDDIELS
+184 MQRLDDEIELS

-205 IDRIELSPQNHLRLI
+205 IDRIELRAENHLRLI
-220 EAVEKALALS
+220 EGVEKAVALS
-230 FGEVEVSI
+230 FGEVEISI
-238 VNAAEMGLSSD
+238 VNADEMGLLESHM
-249 FIHFSEHNACFD
+249 HFSEHNACFD

-283 SECDGL
+283 PACDGL
-289 GVKFSLDQSKV
+289 GMNFSLDQSKV
-300 INESL
+300 INENL
-305 SVENGALKLLYGF
+305 SVEAGALKLLYGF

-325 FCLAFCEQNEIDFK
+325 FCLAFCEQNEINAK
-339 TPFFKL
+339 TPFNEL
-345 DESEQRALLYGN
+345 AAHEQKALLYGN
-357 ASNVKFTWKR
+357 ASNIKFTWKR
-367 HHLERRFEGALRI
+367 HHLERRFEGALRL

-393 YMVEKECSECK
+393 YMIEKECNECK
-404 GKRLNKGSLAVRV
+404 GKRLNKGSLAVKV
-417 AGKTLGELISMQIKE
+417 AGLSLGELISMQIKE
-432 CCAFMEDEKNFS
+432 CFAFMSEPSNFT
-444 YLSKQSATIAGPILK
+444 YLSAQNATIAEPILK
-459 EIRERLAFLRDVGL
+459 EVRERLAFLCDVGL

-512 PSIGLHERD
+512 PSIGLHEKD

-536 NSVLVVEHDKKTMEN
+536 NSVLVVEHDKKTMES
-551 ADFIIDIGP
+551 ADFIIDIVP
-560 RAGVNG
+560 KAGVMG

-571 AGTYEKLLKSKTLT
+571 AGTYKELLKSKTLT
-585 AQYLNGKEKIN
+585 AQYLNGKESIN
-596 FAKNRKQENFI
+596 FAKNRAQENFI
-607 EIKHAN
+607 EIKNAN

-618 DLNVRIP
+618 NLSVKIP

-658 SKISLNP
+658 SKITP
-665 NLASID
+665 NVSAAHID

-711 TKEAKI
+711 TKEAKL

-747 HFLPDISVICDACKG
+747 HFLPDISVVCDACKG
-762 KRYNDATLE
+762 KRYNEATLE
-771 IKYKGKNIADV
+771 IKYKGKNIADI
-782 LNMSVSEALE
+782 LEMSVAEALE

-806 ICAAGLEYITLG
+806 ICAVGLEYITLG

-830 RMKLAKELSRTD
+830 RMKLAKELSRSD

-891 CDYIVDMG
+891 CDYLVDMG
-899 PEGGDLGGKV
+899 PEGGDLGGQV
-909 IATGSPAQVAK
+909 IATGSPKEVAK
-920 THKKTHSFTGEFL
+920 NHKKTHSFTGEFL
-933 LGELDSMN
+933 EDEL
-941 KTTKKKA
+941 KAMK

>member
-1 MKESI
+1 MSEFI
-6 KVIGAKEHNLKN
+6 KITGAKEHNLKN
-18 LNLEIPKNELVVF
+18 INLSIPKNELVVF

-116 VGVQHCCKCG
+116 VGTQHCYKCG
-126 KEVSKMSANDIISQ
+126 KPVSKMSISDIIDQ
-140 INALPVGSKIV
+140 INTLPQGSKIM
-151 LMAPL
+151 LLAPL
-156 VREKKGSFEAELEKL
+156 VREKKGSFEAELERL
-171 RNDGY
+171 RNDGF

-184 MQRLDDDIELS
+184 MQRLDDEIELS

-205 IDRIELSPQNHLRLI
+205 IDRIELSPENHLRLI
-220 EAVEKALALS
+220 EGVEKAVALS
-230 FGEVEVSI
+230 FGEIEISI
-238 VNAAEMGLSSD
+238 VNADEMGLLESHM
-249 FIHFSEHNACFD
+249 HFSEHNACFD

-283 SECDGL
+283 PTCDGL
-289 GVKFSLDQSKV
+289 GMNFSLDQSKV
-300 INESL
+300 INENL
-305 SVENGALKLLYGF
+305 SVEAGALKLLYGF

-325 FCLAFCEQNEIDFK
+325 FCLAFCEQNEINAK
-339 TPFFKL
+339 TPFNEL
-345 DESEQRALLYGN
+345 ASYEQKALLYGN
-357 ASNVKFTWKR
+357 ASNIKFTWKR

-380 SYEMLKDSKDFSD
+380 RYEMLKDSKDFSD
-393 YMVEKECSECK
+393 YMIEKECSECK
-404 GKRLNKGSLAVRV
+404 GKRLNKGSLAVKV
-417 AGKTLGELISMQIKE
+417 AGRSLGELISMQIKE
-432 CCAFMEDEKNFS
+432 CFAFMSEPSNFA
-444 YLSKQSATIAGPILK
+444 YLSAQNATIAEPILK
-459 EIRERLAFLRDVGL
+459 EVRERLAFLCDVGL

-512 PSIGLHERD
+512 PSIGLHEKD

-536 NSVLVVEHDKKTMEN
+536 NSVLVVEHDKKTMES

-560 RAGVNG
+560 KAGVMG

-571 AGTYEKLLKSKTLT
+571 AGTYKELLKSKTLT
-585 AQYLNGKEKIN
+585 AQYLNGKESIN
-596 FAKNRKQENFI
+596 FAKNRAQNNWL
-607 EIKHAN
+607 EIKNAN

-618 DLNVRIP
+618 NLSVKIP

-658 SKISLNP
+658 SKITP
-665 NLASID
+665 NANTAHID

-711 TKEAKI
+711 TKEAKL

-747 HFLPDISVICDACKG
+747 HFLPDISVVCDACKG
-762 KRYNDATLE
+762 KRYNEATLE
-771 IKYKGKNIADV
+771 VKYKGKNIADI
-782 LNMSVSEALE
+782 LEMSVAEALE

-806 ICAAGLEYITLG
+806 ICAVGLEYITLG

-830 RMKLAKELSRTD
+830 RMKLAKELSRSD

-891 CDYIVDMG
+891 CDYLVDMG
-899 PEGGDLGGKV
+899 PEGGDLGGEV
-909 IATGSPAQVAK
+909 IATGSPKEVAK
-920 THKKTHSFTGEFL
+920 NHKKTHSFTGEFL
-933 LGELDSMN
+933 EAEL
-941 KTTKKKA
+941 KAMK

>member
-1 MKESI
+1 MSEFI
-6 KVIGAKEHNLKN
+6 KITGAKEHNLKN
-18 LNLEIPKNELVVF
+18 INLSIPKNELVVF

-116 VGVQHCCKCG
+116 VGTQHCYKCG
-126 KEVSKMSANDIISQ
+126 KPVSKMSISDIIDQ
-140 INALPVGSKIV
+140 INTLPQGSKIM
-151 LMAPL
+151 LLAPL
-156 VREKKGSFEAELEKL
+156 VREKKGSFEAELERL
-171 RNDGY
+171 RNDGF

-184 MQRLDDDIELS
+184 MQRLDDEIELS

-205 IDRIELSPQNHLRLI
+205 IDRIELSPENHLRLI
-220 EAVEKALALS
+220 EGVEKAVALS
-230 FGEVEVSI
+230 FGEIEISI
-238 VNAAEMGLSSD
+238 VNADEMGLLESHM
-249 FIHFSEHNACFD
+249 HFSEHNACFD

-283 SECDGL
+283 PTCDGL
-289 GVKFSLDQSKV
+289 GMNFSLDQSKV
-300 INESL
+300 INENL
-305 SVENGALKLLYGF
+305 SVEAGALKLLYGF

-325 FCLAFCEQNEIDFK
+325 FCLAFCEQNEINAK
-339 TPFFKL
+339 TPFNEL
-345 DESEQRALLYGN
+345 AAHEQKALLYGN
-357 ASNVKFTWKR
+357 ASNIKFTWKR
-367 HHLERRFEGALRI
+367 HHLERRFEGALRL

-393 YMVEKECSECK
+393 YMIEKECSECK
-404 GKRLNKGSLAVRV
+404 GKRLNKGSLAVKV
-417 AGKTLGELISMQIKE
+417 AGKSLGELISMQIKE
-432 CCAFMEDEKNFS
+432 CFAFMSEPSNFN
-444 YLSKQSATIAGPILK
+444 YLSAQNATIAEPILK
-459 EIRERLAFLRDVGL
+459 EVRERLAFLCDVGL

-512 PSIGLHERD
+512 PSIGLHEKD

-536 NSVLVVEHDKKTMEN
+536 NSVLVVEHDKKTMES

-560 RAGVNG
+560 KAGVMG

-585 AQYLNGKEKIN
+585 AQYLNGKESIN
-596 FAKNRKQENFI
+596 FAKNRAQNNWL
-607 EIKHAN
+607 EIKNAN

-618 DLNVRIP
+618 NLSVKIP

-658 SKISLNP
+658 SKITP
-665 NLASID
+665 NANTAHID

-711 TKEAKI
+711 TKEAKL

-747 HFLPDISVICDACKG
+747 HFLPDISVVCDACKG
-762 KRYNDATLE
+762 KRYNEATLE
-771 IKYKGKNIADV
+771 IKYKGKNIADI
-782 LNMSVSEALE
+782 LEMSVAEALE

-806 ICAAGLEYITLG
+806 ICAVGLEYITLG

-830 RMKLAKELSRTD
+830 RMKLAKELSRSD

-891 CDYIVDMG
+891 CDYLVDMG
-899 PEGGDLGGKV
+899 PEGGDLGGEV
-909 IATGSPAQVAK
+909 IATGSPKEVAK
-920 THKKTHSFTGEFL
+920 NHKKTHSFTGEFL
-933 LGELDSMN
+933 EDEL
-941 KTTKKKA
+941 KAMK

>member
-1 MKESI
+1 MSEFI
-6 KVIGAKEHNLKN
+6 KITGAKEHNLKN
-18 LNLEIPKNELVVF
+18 INLSIPKNELVVF

-116 VGVQHCCKCG
+116 VGTQHCYKCG
-126 KEVSKMSANDIISQ
+126 KPVSKMSISDIIDQ
-140 INALPVGSKIV
+140 INTLPQGSKIM
-151 LMAPL
+151 LLAPL
-156 VREKKGSFEAELEKL
+156 VREKKGSFEAELERL
-171 RNDGY
+171 RNDGF

-184 MQRLDDDIELS
+184 MQRLDDEIELS

-205 IDRIELSPQNHLRLI
+205 IDRIELSPENHLRLI
-220 EAVEKALALS
+220 EGVEKAVALS
-230 FGEVEVSI
+230 FGEIEISI
-238 VNAAEMGLSSD
+238 VNTDEMGLLESHM
-249 FIHFSEHNACFD
+249 HFSEHNACFD

-283 SECDGL
+283 PTCDGL
-289 GVKFSLDQSKV
+289 GMNFSLDQSKV
-300 INESL
+300 INENL
-305 SVENGALKLLYGF
+305 SVEAGALKLLYGF

-325 FCLAFCEQNEIDFK
+325 FCLAFCEQNEINSK
-339 TPFFKL
+339 IPFNEL
-345 DESEQRALLYGN
+345 ATHEQKALLYGN
-357 ASNVKFTWKR
+357 ASNIKFTWKR
-367 HHLERRFEGALRI
+367 HHLERRFEGALRL

-393 YMVEKECSECK
+393 YMIEKECSECK
-404 GKRLNKGSLAVRV
+404 GKRLNKGSLAVKV
-417 AGKTLGELISMQIKE
+417 AGKSLGELISMQIKE
-432 CCAFMEDEKNFS
+432 CFAFMSEPSNFA
-444 YLSKQSATIAGPILK
+444 YLSAQNATIAEPILK
-459 EIRERLAFLRDVGL
+459 EVRERLAFLCDVGL

-512 PSIGLHERD
+512 PSIGLHEKD

-536 NSVLVVEHDKKTMEN
+536 NSVLVVEHDKKTMQS

-560 RAGVNG
+560 KAGAMG

-585 AQYLNGKEKIN
+585 AQYLNGKESIN
-596 FAKNRKQENFI
+596 FAKNRAQKNFI
-607 EIKHAN
+607 EIKNAN

-618 DLNVRIP
+618 NLSVKIP

-658 SKISLNP
+658 SKITP
-665 NLASID
+665 NANTAHID

-711 TKEAKI
+711 TKEAKL

-747 HFLPDISVICDACKG
+747 HFLPDISVVCDACKG
-762 KRYNDATLE
+762 KRYNEATLE
-771 IKYKGKNIADV
+771 VKYKGKNIADI
-782 LNMSVSEALE
+782 LEMSVAEALE

-806 ICAAGLEYITLG
+806 ICAVGLEYITLG

-830 RMKLAKELSRTD
+830 RMKLAKELSRSD

-891 CDYIVDMG
+891 CDYLVDMG
-899 PEGGDLGGKV
+899 PEGGDLGGQV
-909 IATGSPAQVAK
+909 IATGSPKEVAK
-920 THKKTHSFTGEFL
+920 NHKKTHSFTGEFL
-933 LGELDSMN
+933 ESEL
-941 KTTKKKA
+941 KAMK

>member
-1 MKESI
+1 MSEFI
-6 KVIGAKEHNLKN
+6 KITGAKEHNLKN
-18 LNLEIPKNELVVF
+18 INLSIPKNELVVF

-116 VGVQHCCKCG
+116 VGTQHCYKCG
-126 KEVSKMSANDIISQ
+126 KPVSKMSISDIIDQ
-140 INALPVGSKIV
+140 INALPQGSKIM
-151 LMAPL
+151 LLAPL
-156 VREKKGSFEAELEKL
+156 VREKKGSFEAELERL
-171 RNDGY
+171 RNDGF

-184 MQRLDDDIELS
+184 MQRLDDEIELS

-205 IDRIELSPQNHLRLI
+205 IDRIELSAENHLRLI
-220 EAVEKALALS
+220 EGVEKAVALS
-230 FGEVEVSI
+230 FGEIEISI
-238 VNAAEMGLSSD
+238 VNADEMGLLQSHM
-249 FIHFSEHNACFD
+249 HFSEHNACFD

-283 SECDGL
+283 PTCDGL
-289 GVKFSLDQSKV
+289 GMNFSLDQSKV
-300 INESL
+300 INENL
-305 SVENGALKLLYGF
+305 SVEAGALKLLYGF

-325 FCLAFCEQNEIDFK
+325 FCLAFCEQNEINAK
-339 TPFFKL
+339 TPFNEL
-345 DESEQRALLYGN
+345 ASYEQKALLYGN
-357 ASNVKFTWKR
+357 ASNIKFTWKR
-367 HHLERRFEGALRI
+367 HHLERRFEGALRL

-393 YMVEKECSECK
+393 YMIEKECSECK
-404 GKRLNKGSLAVRV
+404 GKRLNKGSLAVKV
-417 AGKTLGELISMQIKE
+417 AGKSLGELISMQIKE
-432 CCAFMEDEKNFS
+432 CFAFMSEPSNFT
-444 YLSKQSATIAGPILK
+444 YLSAQNATIAEPILK
-459 EIRERLAFLRDVGL
+459 EVRERLAFLCDVGL

-512 PSIGLHERD
+512 PSIGLHEKD

-536 NSVLVVEHDKKTMEN
+536 NSVLVVEHDKKTMES

-560 RAGVNG
+560 KAGAMG

-585 AQYLNGKEKIN
+585 AQYLNGKESIN
-596 FAKNRKQENFI
+596 FAKNRAQKNFI
-607 EIKHAN
+607 EIKNAN

-618 DLNVRIP
+618 NLSVKIP

-658 SKISLNP
+658 SKITP
-665 NLASID
+665 NANTAHID

-711 TKEAKI
+711 TKEAKL

-747 HFLPDISVICDACKG
+747 HFLPDISVVCDACKG
-762 KRYNDATLE
+762 KRYNEATLE
-771 IKYKGKNIADV
+771 IKYKGKNIADI
-782 LNMSVSEALE
+782 LEMSVAEALE

-806 ICAAGLEYITLG
+806 ICAVGLEYITLG

-830 RMKLAKELSRTD
+830 RMKLAKELSRSD

-891 CDYIVDMG
+891 CDYLVDMG
-899 PEGGDLGGKV
+899 PEGGDLGGEV
-909 IATGSPAQVAK
+909 IATGSPKEVAK
-920 THKKTHSFTGEFL
+920 NHKKTHSFTGEFL
-933 LGELDSMN
+933 ESELKGM
-941 KTTKKKA
+941 K

>member
-1 MKESI
+1 MSEFI
-6 KVIGAKEHNLKN
+6 KITGAKEHNLKN
-18 LNLEIPKNELVVF
+18 INLSIPKNELVVF

-116 VGVQHCCKCG
+116 VGTQHCYKCG
-126 KEVSKMSANDIISQ
+126 KPVSKMSISDIIDQ
-140 INALPVGSKIV
+140 INTLPQGSKIM
-151 LMAPL
+151 LLAPL
-156 VREKKGSFEAELEKL
+156 VREKKGSFEAELERL
-171 RNDGY
+171 RNDGF

-184 MQRLDDDIELS
+184 MQRLDDEIELS

-205 IDRIELSPQNHLRLI
+205 IDRIELSPENHLRLI
-220 EAVEKALALS
+220 EGVEKAVALS
-230 FGEVEVSI
+230 FGEIEISI
-238 VNAAEMGLSSD
+238 VNADEMGLLESHM
-249 FIHFSEHNACFD
+249 HFSEHNACFD

-283 SECDGL
+283 PACDGL
-289 GVKFSLDQSKV
+289 GMNFSLDQSKV
-300 INESL
+300 INENL
-305 SVENGALKLLYGF
+305 SVEAGALKLLYGF

-325 FCLAFCEQNEIDFK
+325 FCLAFCEQNEINAK
-339 TPFFKL
+339 TPFNEL
-345 DESEQRALLYGN
+345 ATHEQKALLYGN
-357 ASNVKFTWKR
+357 ASNIKFTWKR
-367 HHLERRFEGALRI
+367 HHLERRFEGALRL

-393 YMVEKECSECK
+393 YMIEKECNECK
-404 GKRLNKGSLAVRV
+404 GKRLNKGSLAVKV
-417 AGKTLGELISMQIKE
+417 AGKSLGELISMQIKE
-432 CCAFMEDEKNFS
+432 CFAFMSEAKNFA
-444 YLSKQSATIAGPILK
+444 YLSAQNATIAEPILK
-459 EIRERLAFLRDVGL
+459 EVRERLAFLCDVGL

-512 PSIGLHERD
+512 PSIGLHEKD

-536 NSVLVVEHDKKTMEN
+536 NSVLVVEHDKKTMES

-560 RAGVNG
+560 KAGVMG

-571 AGTYEKLLKSKTLT
+571 AGTYKELLKSKTLT
-585 AQYLNGKEKIN
+585 AQYLNGKESIN
-596 FAKNRKQENFI
+596 FAKNRAQENFI
-607 EIKHAN
+607 EIKNAN

-618 DLNVRIP
+618 NLSVKIP

-658 SKISLNP
+658 SKITP
-665 NLASID
+665 NVSAAHID

-711 TKEAKI
+711 TKEAKL

-747 HFLPDISVICDACKG
+747 HFLPDISVVCDACKG
-762 KRYNDATLE
+762 KRYNEATLE
-771 IKYKGKNIADV
+771 IKYKGKNIADI
-782 LNMSVSEALE
+782 LEMSVAEALE

-806 ICAAGLEYITLG
+806 ICAVGLEYITLG

-830 RMKLAKELSRTD
+830 RMKLAKELSRSD

-891 CDYIVDMG
+891 CDYLIDMG
-899 PEGGDLGGKV
+899 PEGGDLGGQV
-909 IATGSPAQVAK
+909 IATGSPKEVAK
-920 THKKTHSFTGEFL
+920 NHKKTHSFTGEFL
-933 LGELDSMN
+933 EDEL
-941 KTTKKKA
+941 KAMK

>member
-1 MKESI
+1 MSEFI
-6 KVIGAKEHNLKN
+6 KITGAKEHNLKN
-18 LNLEIPKNELVVF
+18 INLSIPKNELVVF

-116 VGVQHCCKCG
+116 VGTQHCYKCG
-126 KEVSKMSANDIISQ
+126 KPVSKMSISDIIDQ
-140 INALPVGSKIV
+140 INTLPQGSKIM
-151 LMAPL
+151 LLAPL
-156 VREKKGSFEAELEKL
+156 VREKKGSFEAELERL
-171 RNDGY
+171 RNDGF
-176 VRAQIDGV
+176 VRAQIDGA
-184 MQRLDDDIELS
+184 MQRLDDEIELS

-205 IDRIELSPQNHLRLI
+205 IDRIELSPANHLRLI
-220 EAVEKALALS
+220 EGVEKAVALS
-230 FGEVEVSI
+230 FGEVEISI
-238 VNAAEMGLSSD
+238 VNADEMGLLESHM
-249 FIHFSEHNACFD
+249 HFSEHNACFD

-283 SECDGL
+283 PACDGL
-289 GVKFSLDQSKV
+289 GMNFSLDQSKV
-300 INESL
+300 INENL
-305 SVENGALKLLYGF
+305 SVEAGALKLLYGF

-325 FCLAFCEQNEIDFK
+325 FCLAFCEQNEINSK
-339 TPFFKL
+339 IPFNEL
-345 DESEQRALLYGN
+345 AAHEQKALLYGN
-357 ASNVKFTWKR
+357 ASNIKFTWKR
-367 HHLERRFEGALRI
+367 HHLERRFEGALRL

-393 YMVEKECSECK
+393 YMIEKECNECK
-404 GKRLNKGSLAVRV
+404 GKRLNKGSLAVKV
-417 AGKTLGELISMQIKE
+417 AGKSLGELISMQIKE
-432 CCAFMEDEKNFS
+432 CFAFMNETSNFA
-444 YLSKQSATIAGPILK
+444 YLSAQNATIAEPILK
-459 EIRERLAFLRDVGL
+459 EVRERLAFLCDVGL

-512 PSIGLHERD
+512 PSIGLHEKD

-536 NSVLVVEHDKKTMEN
+536 NSVLVVEHDKKTMES

-560 RAGVNG
+560 KAGVMG

-571 AGTYEKLLKSKTLT
+571 AGTYKELLKSKTLT
-585 AQYLNGKEKIN
+585 AQYLNGKESIN
-596 FAKNRKQENFI
+596 FAKNRAQENFI
-607 EIKHAN
+607 EIKNAN

-618 DLNVRIP
+618 NLSVKIP

-658 SKISLNP
+658 SKITP
-665 NLASID
+665 NASAAHID

-711 TKEAKI
+711 TKEAKL

-747 HFLPDISVICDACKG
+747 HFLPDISVVCDACKG
-762 KRYNDATLE
+762 KRYNEATLE
-771 IKYKGKNIADV
+771 IKYKGKNIADI
-782 LNMSVSEALE
+782 LEMSVAEALE

-806 ICAAGLEYITLG
+806 ICAVGLEYITLG

-830 RMKLAKELSRTD
+830 RMKLAKELSRSD

-891 CDYIVDMG
+891 CDYLVDMG
-899 PEGGDLGGKV
+899 PEGGDLGGQV
-909 IATGSPAQVAK
+909 IAAGSPKELAK
-920 THKKTHSFTGEFL
+920 NHKKTHSFTGEFL
-933 LGELDSMN
+933 EDEL
-941 KTTKKKA
+941 KAMK

>member
-1 MKESI
+1 MSEFI
-6 KVIGAKEHNLKN
+6 KITGAKEHNLKN
-18 LNLEIPKNELVVF
+18 INLSIPKNELVVF

-116 VGVQHCCKCG
+116 VGTQHCYKCG
-126 KEVSKMSANDIISQ
+126 KPVSKMSISDIIDQ
-140 INALPVGSKIV
+140 INTLPQGSKII
-151 LMAPL
+151 LLAPL
-156 VREKKGSFEAELEKL
+156 VREKKGSFEAELERL
-171 RNDGY
+171 RNDGF

-184 MQRLDDDIELS
+184 MQRLDDEIELS

-205 IDRIELSPQNHLRLI
+205 IDRIELRAENHLRLI
-220 EAVEKALALS
+220 EGVEKAVALS
-230 FGEVEVSI
+230 FGEIEISI
-238 VNAAEMGLSSD
+238 VNADEMGLLESHM
-249 FIHFSEHNACFD
+249 HFSEHNACFD

-283 SECDGL
+283 PACDGL
-289 GVKFSLDQSKV
+289 GMNFSLDQSKV
-300 INESL
+300 INENL
-305 SVENGALKLLYGF
+305 SVEAGALKLLYGF

-325 FCLAFCEQNEIDFK
+325 FCLAFCEQNEINAK
-339 TPFFKL
+339 TPFNEL
-345 DESEQRALLYGN
+345 AAHEQKALLYGN
-357 ASNVKFTWKR
+357 ASNIKFTWKR
-367 HHLERRFEGALRI
+367 HHLERRFEGALRL

-393 YMVEKECSECK
+393 YMIEKECSECK
-404 GKRLNKGSLAVRV
+404 GKRLNKGSLAVKV
-417 AGKTLGELISMQIKE
+417 AGRSLGELISMQIKE
-432 CCAFMEDEKNFS
+432 CFAFMNETSNFA
-444 YLSKQSATIAGPILK
+444 YLSAQNATIAEPILK
-459 EIRERLAFLRDVGL
+459 EVRERLAFLCDVGL

-512 PSIGLHERD
+512 PSIGLHEKD

-536 NSVLVVEHDKKTMEN
+536 NSVLVVEHDKKTMES

-560 RAGVNG
+560 KAGAMG

-571 AGTYEKLLKSKTLT
+571 AGTYKELLKSKTLT
-585 AQYLNGKEKIN
+585 AQYLNGKESIN
-596 FAKNRKQENFI
+596 FAKNRAQENFI
-607 EIKHAN
+607 EIKNAN

-618 DLNVRIP
+618 NLSVKIP

-658 SKISLNP
+658 SKITP
-665 NLASID
+665 NVSAAHID

-711 TKEAKI
+711 TKEAKL

-747 HFLPDISVICDACKG
+747 HFLPDISVVCDACKG
-762 KRYNDATLE
+762 KRYNEATLE
-771 IKYKGKNIADV
+771 IKYKGKNIADI
-782 LNMSVSEALE
+782 LEMSVAEALE

-806 ICAAGLEYITLG
+806 ICAVGLEYITLG

-830 RMKLAKELSRTD
+830 RMKLAKELSRSD

-891 CDYIVDMG
+891 CDYLVDMG
-899 PEGGDLGGKV
+899 PEGGDLGGQV
-909 IATGSPAQVAK
+909 IATGSPKEVAK
-920 THKKTHSFTGEFL
+920 NHKKTHSFTGEFL
-933 LGELDSMN
+933 EDEL
-941 KTTKKKA
+941 KAMK

>member
-1 MKESI
+1 MSEFI
-6 KVIGAKEHNLKN
+6 KITGAKENNLKN
-18 LNLEIPKNELVVF
+18 INLSIPKNELVVF

-116 VGVQHCCKCG
+116 VGTQHCYKCG
-126 KEVSKMSANDIISQ
+126 KPVSKMSISDIIDQ
-140 INALPVGSKIV
+140 INALPQGSKIM
-151 LMAPL
+151 LLAPL
-156 VREKKGSFEAELEKL
+156 VREKKGSFEAELERL
-171 RNDGY
+171 RNDGF

-184 MQRLDDDIELS
+184 MQRLDDEIELS

-205 IDRIELSPQNHLRLI
+205 IDRIELSPENHLRLI
-220 EAVEKALALS
+220 EGVEKAVALS
-230 FGEVEVSI
+230 FGEIEISI
-238 VNAAEMGLSSD
+238 VNADEMGLLESHM
-249 FIHFSEHNACFD
+249 HFSEHNACFD

-283 SECDGL
+283 PACDGL
-289 GVKFSLDQSKV
+289 GMNFSLDQSKV
-300 INESL
+300 INENL
-305 SVENGALKLLYGF
+305 SVEAGALKLLYGF

-325 FCLAFCEQNEIDFK
+325 FCLAFCEQNEINAK
-339 TPFFKL
+339 TPFNEL
-345 DESEQRALLYGN
+345 AAHEQKALLYGN
-357 ASNVKFTWKR
+357 ASNIKFTWKR
-367 HHLERRFEGALRI
+367 HHLERRFEGALRL

-393 YMVEKECSECK
+393 YMIEKECNECK
-404 GKRLNKGSLAVRV
+404 GKRLNKGSLAVKV
-417 AGKTLGELISMQIKE
+417 AGKSLGELISMQIKE
-432 CCAFMEDEKNFS
+432 CFAFMSEAKNFA
-444 YLSKQSATIAGPILK
+444 YLSAQNATIAEPILK
-459 EIRERLAFLRDVGL
+459 EVRERLAFLCDVGL

-512 PSIGLHERD
+512 PSIGLHEKD

-536 NSVLVVEHDKKTMEN
+536 NSVLVVEHDKKTMES

-560 RAGVNG
+560 KAGVMG

-571 AGTYEKLLKSKTLT
+571 AGTYKELLKSKTIT
-585 AQYLNGKEKIN
+585 AQYLNGKESIN
-596 FAKNRKQENFI
+596 FAKNRAQENFI
-607 EIKHAN
+607 EIKNAN

-618 DLNVRIP
+618 NLSVKIP

-658 SKISLNP
+658 SKITP
-665 NLASID
+665 NASAAHID

-711 TKEAKI
+711 TKEAKL

-747 HFLPDISVICDACKG
+747 HFLPDISVVCDACKG
-762 KRYNDATLE
+762 KRYNEATLE
-771 IKYKGKNIADV
+771 IKYKGKNIADI
-782 LNMSVSEALE
+782 LEMSVAEALE

-806 ICAAGLEYITLG
+806 ICAVGLEYITLG

-830 RMKLAKELSRTD
+830 RMKLAKELSRSD

-891 CDYIVDMG
+891 CDYLVDMG
-899 PEGGDLGGKV
+899 PEGGDLGGEV
-909 IATGSPAQVAK
+909 IATGSPKEVAK
-920 THKKTHSFTGEFL
+920 NHKKTHSFTGEFL
-933 LGELDSMN
+933 EDEL
-941 KTTKKKA
+941 KAMK

>member
-1 MKESI
+1 MSEFI
-6 KVIGAKEHNLKN
+6 KITGAKEHNLKN
-18 LNLEIPKNELVVF
+18 INLSIPKNELVVF

-116 VGVQHCCKCG
+116 VGTQHCYKCG
-126 KEVSKMSANDIISQ
+126 KPVSKMSISDIIDQ
-140 INALPVGSKIV
+140 INTLPQGSKIM
-151 LMAPL
+151 LLAPL
-156 VREKKGSFEAELEKL
+156 VREKKGSFEAELERL
-171 RNDGY
+171 RNDGF

-184 MQRLDDDIELS
+184 MQRLDDEIELS

-205 IDRIELSPQNHLRLI
+205 IDRIELNPANHLRLI
-220 EAVEKALALS
+220 EGVEKAVALS
-230 FGEVEVSI
+230 FGEIEISI
-238 VNAAEMGLSSD
+238 VNADEMGLLESHM
-249 FIHFSEHNACFD
+249 HFSEHNACFD

-283 SECDGL
+283 PTCDGL
-289 GVKFSLDQSKV
+289 GMNFSLDQSKV
-300 INESL
+300 INENL
-305 SVENGALKLLYGF
+305 SVEAGALKLLYGF

-325 FCLAFCEQNEIDFK
+325 FCLAFCEQNEINAK
-339 TPFFKL
+339 TPFNEL
-345 DESEQRALLYGN
+345 ASYEQKALLYGN
-357 ASNVKFTWKR
+357 ASNIKFTWKR
-367 HHLERRFEGALRI
+367 HHLERRFEGALRL

-393 YMVEKECSECK
+393 YMIEKECSECK
-404 GKRLNKGSLAVRV
+404 GKRLNKGSLAVKV
-417 AGKTLGELISMQIKE
+417 AGKSLGELISMQIKE
-432 CCAFMEDEKNFS
+432 CFAFMSEPSNFT
-444 YLSKQSATIAGPILK
+444 YLSAQNTTIAEPILK
-459 EIRERLAFLRDVGL
+459 EVRERLAFLCDVGL

-512 PSIGLHERD
+512 PSIGLHEKD

-536 NSVLVVEHDKKTMEN
+536 NSVLVVEHDKKTMES

-560 RAGVNG
+560 KAGAMG

-585 AQYLNGKEKIN
+585 AQYLNGKESIN
-596 FAKNRKQENFI
+596 FAKNRAQKNFI
-607 EIKHAN
+607 EIKNAN

-618 DLNVRIP
+618 NLSVKIP

-658 SKISLNP
+658 SKITP
-665 NLASID
+665 NANTAHID

-711 TKEAKI
+711 TKEAKL

-747 HFLPDISVICDACKG
+747 HFLPDISVVCDACKG
-762 KRYNDATLE
+762 KRYNEATLE
-771 IKYKGKNIADV
+771 VKYKGKNIADI
-782 LNMSVSEALE
+782 LEMSVAEALE

-806 ICAAGLEYITLG
+806 ICAVGLEYITLG

-830 RMKLAKELSRTD
+830 RMKLAKELSRSD

-891 CDYIVDMG
+891 CDYLVDMG
-899 PEGGDLGGKV
+899 PEGGDLGGQV
-909 IATGSPAQVAK
+909 IATGSPKEVAK
-920 THKKTHSFTGEFL
+920 NHKKTHSFTGEFL
-933 LGELDSMN
+933 ESEL
-941 KTTKKKA
+941 KAMK

>member
-1 MKESI
+1 MSEFI
-6 KVIGAKEHNLKN
+6 KITGAKEHNLKN
-18 LNLEIPKNELVVF
+18 INLSIPKNELVVF

-116 VGVQHCCKCG
+116 VGTQHCYKCG
-126 KEVSKMSANDIISQ
+126 KPVSKMSISDIIDQ
-140 INALPVGSKIV
+140 INTLPQGSKIM
-151 LMAPL
+151 LLAPL
-156 VREKKGSFEAELEKL
+156 VREKKGSFEAELERL
-171 RNDGY
+171 RNDGF

-184 MQRLDDDIELS
+184 MQRLDDEIELS

-205 IDRIELSPQNHLRLI
+205 IDRIELRAENHLRLI
-220 EAVEKALALS
+220 EGVEKAVALS
-230 FGEVEVSI
+230 FGEVEISI
-238 VNAAEMGLSSD
+238 VNADEMGLLESHM
-249 FIHFSEHNACFD
+249 HFSEHNACFD

-283 SECDGL
+283 PACDGL
-289 GVKFSLDQSKV
+289 GMNFSLDQSKV
-300 INESL
+300 INENL
-305 SVENGALKLLYGF
+305 SVEAGALKLLYGF

-325 FCLAFCEQNEIDFK
+325 FCLAFCEQNEINAK
-339 TPFFKL
+339 TPFNEL
-345 DESEQRALLYGN
+345 AAHEQKALLYGN
-357 ASNVKFTWKR
+357 ASNIKFTWKR
-367 HHLERRFEGALRI
+367 HHLERRFEGALRL

-393 YMVEKECSECK
+393 YMIEKECNECK
-404 GKRLNKGSLAVRV
+404 GKRLNKGSLAVKV
-417 AGKTLGELISMQIKE
+417 AGKSLGELISMQIKE
-432 CCAFMEDEKNFS
+432 CFAFMSEPSNFT
-444 YLSKQSATIAGPILK
+444 YLSAQNATIAEPILK
-459 EIRERLAFLRDVGL
+459 EVRERLAFLCDVGL

-512 PSIGLHERD
+512 PSIGLHEKD

-536 NSVLVVEHDKKTMEN
+536 NSVLVVEHDKKTMQS

-560 RAGVNG
+560 KAGVMG

-585 AQYLNGKEKIN
+585 AQYLNGKESIN
-596 FAKNRKQENFI
+596 FAKNRAQENFI
-607 EIKHAN
+607 EIKNAN

-618 DLNVRIP
+618 NLSVKIP

-658 SKISLNP
+658 SKITP
-665 NLASID
+665 NASSAHID

-711 TKEAKI
+711 TKEAKL

-747 HFLPDISVICDACKG
+747 HFLPDISVVCDACKG
-762 KRYNDATLE
+762 KRYNEATLE
-771 IKYKGKNIADV
+771 IKYKGKNIADI
-782 LNMSVSEALE
+782 LEMSVAEALE

-806 ICAAGLEYITLG
+806 ICAVGLEYITLG

-830 RMKLAKELSRTD
+830 RMKLAKELSRSD

-891 CDYIVDMG
+891 CDYLIDMG
-899 PEGGDLGGKV
+899 PEGGDLGGRV
-909 IATGSPAQVAK
+909 IATGSPKEVAK
-920 THKKTHSFTGEFL
+920 NHKKTHSFTGEFL
-933 LGELDSMN
+933 ADEL
-941 KTTKKKA
+941 KAMK

>member
-1 MKESI
+1 MSEFI
-6 KVIGAKEHNLKN
+6 KITGAKEHNLKN
-18 LNLEIPKNELVVF
+18 INLSIPKNELVVF

-116 VGVQHCCKCG
+116 VGTQHCYKCG
-126 KEVSKMSANDIISQ
+126 KPVSKMSISDIIDQ
-140 INALPVGSKIV
+140 INTLPQGSKIM
-151 LMAPL
+151 LLAPL
-156 VREKKGSFEAELEKL
+156 VREKKGSFEAELERL
-171 RNDGY
+171 RNDGF

-184 MQRLDDDIELS
+184 MQRLDDEIELS

-205 IDRIELSPQNHLRLI
+205 IDRIELNPANHLRLI
-220 EAVEKALALS
+220 EGVEKAVALS
-230 FGEVEVSI
+230 FGEVEISI
-238 VNAAEMGLSSD
+238 VNADEMGLLENHM
-249 FIHFSEHNACFD
+249 HFSEHNACFD

-283 SECDGL
+283 PTCDGL
-289 GVKFSLDQSKV
+289 GMNFSLDQSKV
-300 INESL
+300 INENL
-305 SVENGALKLLYGF
+305 SVEAGALKLLYGF

-325 FCLAFCEQNEIDFK
+325 FCLAFCEQNEINSK
-339 TPFFKL
+339 IPFNEL
-345 DESEQRALLYGN
+345 AAHEQKALLYGN
-357 ASNVKFTWKR
+357 ASNIKFTWKR
-367 HHLERRFEGALRI
+367 HHLERRFEGALRL

-393 YMVEKECSECK
+393 YMIEKECNECK
-404 GKRLNKGSLAVRV
+404 GKRLNKGSLAVKV
-417 AGKTLGELISMQIKE
+417 AGKSLGELISMQIKE
-432 CCAFMEDEKNFS
+432 CFAFMSEPSNFT
-444 YLSKQSATIAGPILK
+444 YLSAQNATIAEPILK
-459 EIRERLAFLRDVGL
+459 EVRERLAFLCDVGL

-512 PSIGLHERD
+512 PSIGLHEKD

-536 NSVLVVEHDKKTMEN
+536 NSVLVVEHDKKTMES

-560 RAGVNG
+560 KAGAMV

-585 AQYLNGKEKIN
+585 AQYLNGKESIN
-596 FAKNRKQENFI
+596 FAKNRAQKNFI
-607 EIKHAN
+607 EIKNAN

-618 DLNVRIP
+618 NLSVKIP

-658 SKISLNP
+658 SKITP
-665 NLASID
+665 NANTAHID

-711 TKEAKI
+711 TKEAKL

-747 HFLPDISVICDACKG
+747 HFLPDISVVCDACKG
-762 KRYNDATLE
+762 KRYNEATLE
-771 IKYKGKNIADV
+771 VKYKGKNIADI
-782 LNMSVSEALE
+782 LEMSVAEALE

-806 ICAAGLEYITLG
+806 ICAVGLEYITLG

-830 RMKLAKELSRTD
+830 RMKLAKELSRSD

-891 CDYIVDMG
+891 CDYLVDMG
-899 PEGGDLGGKV
+899 PEGGDLGGEV
-909 IATGSPAQVAK
+909 IATGSPKEVAK
-920 THKKTHSFTGEFL
+920 NHKKTHSFTCEFL
-933 LGELDSMN
+933 ESELKGM
-941 KTTKKKA
+941 K

>member
-1 MKESI
+1 MSEFI
-6 KVIGAKEHNLKN
+6 KITGAKEHNLKN
-18 LNLEIPKNELVVF
+18 INLSIPKNELVVF

-116 VGVQHCCKCG
+116 VGTQHCYKCN
-126 KEVSKMSANDIISQ
+126 KPVSKMSISDIIDQ
-140 INALPVGSKIV
+140 INTLPQGSKIM
-151 LMAPL
+151 LLAPL
-156 VREKKGSFEAELEKL
+156 VREKKGSFEAELERL
-171 RNDGY
+171 RNDGF

-184 MQRLDDDIELS
+184 MQRLDDEIELS

-205 IDRIELSPQNHLRLI
+205 IDRIELSPANHLRLI
-220 EAVEKALALS
+220 EGVEKAVALS
-230 FGEVEVSI
+230 FGEIEISI
-238 VNAAEMGLSSD
+238 VNADEMGLLQSHM
-249 FIHFSEHNACFD
+249 HFSEHNACFD

-283 SECDGL
+283 PTCDGL
-289 GVKFSLDQSKV
+289 GMNFSLDQSKV
-300 INESL
+300 INENL
-305 SVENGALKLLYGF
+305 SVEAGALKLLYGF

-325 FCLAFCEQNEIDFK
+325 FCLAFCEQNEINAK
-339 TPFFKL
+339 TPFNEL
-345 DESEQRALLYGN
+345 ASYEQKALLYGN
-357 ASNVKFTWKR
+357 ASNIKFTWKR
-367 HHLERRFEGALRI
+367 HHLERRFEGALRL

-393 YMVEKECSECK
+393 YMIEKECNECK
-404 GKRLNKGSLAVRV
+404 GKRLNKGSLAVKV
-417 AGKTLGELISMQIKE
+417 AGKSLGELISMQIKE
-432 CCAFMEDEKNFS
+432 CFAFMSEPSNFA
-444 YLSKQSATIAGPILK
+444 YLSAQNATIAEPILK
-459 EIRERLAFLRDVGL
+459 EVRERLAFLCDVGL

-512 PSIGLHERD
+512 PSIGLHEKD

-536 NSVLVVEHDKKTMEN
+536 NSVLVVEHDKKTMQS

-560 RAGVNG
+560 KAGDMG

-585 AQYLNGKEKIN
+585 AQYLNGKESIN
-596 FAKNRKQENFI
+596 FAKNRAQNNWL
-607 EIKHAN
+607 EIKNAN

-618 DLNVRIP
+618 NLSVKIP

-658 SKISLNP
+658 SKITP
-665 NLASID
+665 NANTAHID

-711 TKEAKI
+711 TKEAKL

-747 HFLPDISVICDACKG
+747 HFLPDISVVCDACKG
-762 KRYNDATLE
+762 KRYNEATLE
-771 IKYKGKNIADV
+771 IKYKGKNIADI
-782 LNMSVSEALE
+782 LEMSVAEALE

-806 ICAAGLEYITLG
+806 ICAVGLEYITLG

-830 RMKLAKELSRTD
+830 RMKLAKELSRSD

-891 CDYIVDMG
+891 CDYLVDMG
-899 PEGGDLGGKV
+899 PEGGDLGGEV
-909 IATGSPAQVAK
+909 IATGSPKELAK
-920 THKKTHSFTGEFL
+920 NHKKTHSFTGEFL
-933 LGELDSMN
+933 ESEL
-941 KTTKKKA
+941 KAMK

>member
-1 MKESI
+1 MSEFI
-6 KVIGAKEHNLKN
+6 KITGAKEHNLKN
-18 LNLEIPKNELVVF
+18 INLSIPKNELVVF

-116 VGVQHCCKCG
+116 VGTQHCYKCG
-126 KEVSKMSANDIISQ
+126 KPVSKMSISDIIDQ
-140 INALPVGSKIV
+140 INTLPQGSKIM
-151 LMAPL
+151 LLAPL
-156 VREKKGSFEAELEKL
+156 VREKKGSFEAELERL
-171 RNDGY
+171 RNDGF

-184 MQRLDDDIELS
+184 MQRLDDEIELS

-205 IDRIELSPQNHLRLI
+205 IDRIELSPENHLRLI
-220 EAVEKALALS
+220 EGVEKAVALS
-230 FGEVEVSI
+230 FGEIEISI
-238 VNAAEMGLSSD
+238 VNADEMGLLESHM
-249 FIHFSEHNACFD
+249 HFSEHNACFD

-283 SECDGL
+283 PTCDGL
-289 GVKFSLDQSKV
+289 GMNFSLDQSKV
-300 INESL
+300 INENL
-305 SVENGALKLLYGF
+305 SVEAGALKLLYGF

-325 FCLAFCEQNEIDFK
+325 FCLAFCEQNEINAK
-339 TPFFKL
+339 TPFNEL
-345 DESEQRALLYGN
+345 AAHEQKALLYGN
-357 ASNVKFTWKR
+357 ASNIKFTWKR
-367 HHLERRFEGALRI
+367 HHLERRFEGALRL

-393 YMVEKECSECK
+393 YMIEKECNECK
-404 GKRLNKGSLAVRV
+404 GKRLNKGSLAVKV
-417 AGKTLGELISMQIKE
+417 AGKSLGELISMQIKE
-432 CCAFMEDEKNFS
+432 CFAFMSEPSNFA
-444 YLSKQSATIAGPILK
+444 YLSAQNATIAEPILK
-459 EIRERLAFLRDVGL
+459 EVRERLAFLCDVGL

-512 PSIGLHERD
+512 PSIGLHEKD

-536 NSVLVVEHDKKTMEN
+536 NSVLVVEHDKKTMES

-560 RAGVNG
+560 KAGAMG

-585 AQYLNGKEKIN
+585 AQYLNGKESIN
-596 FAKNRKQENFI
+596 FAKNRAQENFI
-607 EIKHAN
+607 EIKNAN

-618 DLNVRIP
+618 NLSVKIP

-658 SKISLNP
+658 SKITP
-665 NLASID
+665 NANTAHID

-711 TKEAKI
+711 TKEAKL

-747 HFLPDISVICDACKG
+747 HFLPDISVVCDACKG
-762 KRYNDATLE
+762 KRYNEATLE
-771 IKYKGKNIADV
+771 IKYKGKNIADI
-782 LNMSVSEALE
+782 LEMSVAEALE

-806 ICAAGLEYITLG
+806 ICAVGLEYITLG

-830 RMKLAKELSRTD
+830 RMKLAKELSRSD

-891 CDYIVDMG
+891 CDYLVDMG
-899 PEGGDLGGKV
+899 PEGGDLGGQV
-909 IATGSPAQVAK
+909 IATGSPKELAK
-920 THKKTHSFTGEFL
+920 NHKKTHSFTGEFL
-933 LGELDSMN
+933 ESEL
-941 KTTKKKA
+941 KAMK

>member
-1 MKESI
+1 MSEFI
-6 KVIGAKEHNLKN
+6 KITGAKEHNLKN
-18 LNLEIPKNELVVF
+18 INLSIPKNELVVF

-116 VGVQHCCKCG
+116 VGTQHCYKCG
-126 KEVSKMSANDIISQ
+126 KPVSKMSISDIIDQ
-140 INALPVGSKIV
+140 INTLPQGSKIM
-151 LMAPL
+151 LLAPL
-156 VREKKGSFEAELEKL
+156 VREKKGSFEAELERL
-171 RNDGY
+171 RNDGF

-184 MQRLDDDIELS
+184 MQRLDDEIELS

-205 IDRIELSPQNHLRLI
+205 IDRIELSPENHLRLI
-220 EAVEKALALS
+220 EGVEKAVALS
-230 FGEVEVSI
+230 FGEVEISI
-238 VNAAEMGLSSD
+238 VNADEMGLLESHM
-249 FIHFSEHNACFD
+249 HFSEHNACFD

-283 SECDGL
+283 PTCDGL
-289 GVKFSLDQSKV
+289 GMNFSLDQSKV
-300 INESL
+300 INENL
-305 SVENGALKLLYGF
+305 GVEAGALKLLYGF

-325 FCLAFCEQNEIDFK
+325 FCLAFCEQNEINAK
-339 TPFFKL
+339 TPFNEL
-345 DESEQRALLYGN
+345 ASYEQKALLYGN
-357 ASNVKFTWKR
+357 ASNIKFTWKR
-367 HHLERRFEGALRI
+367 HHLERRFEGALRL

-393 YMVEKECSECK
+393 YMIEKECSECK
-404 GKRLNKGSLAVRV
+404 GKRLNKGSLAVKV
-417 AGKTLGELISMQIKE
+417 AGRSLGELISMQIKE
-432 CCAFMEDEKNFS
+432 CFAFMSEPSNFT
-444 YLSKQSATIAGPILK
+444 YLSAQNATIAEPILK
-459 EIRERLAFLRDVGL
+459 EVRERLAFLCDVGL

-512 PSIGLHERD
+512 PSIGLHEKD

-536 NSVLVVEHDKKTMEN
+536 NSVLVVEHDKKTMES

-560 RAGVNG
+560 KAGAMG

-585 AQYLNGKEKIN
+585 AQYLNGKESIN
-596 FAKNRKQENFI
+596 FAKNRAQNNWL
-607 EIKHAN
+607 EIKNAN

-618 DLNVRIP
+618 NLSVKIP

-658 SKISLNP
+658 SKITP
-665 NLASID
+665 NANTAHID

-711 TKEAKI
+711 TKEAKL

-747 HFLPDISVICDACKG
+747 HFLPDISVVCDACKG
-762 KRYNDATLE
+762 KRYNEATLE
-771 IKYKGKNIADV
+771 IKYKGKNIADI
-782 LNMSVSEALE
+782 LEMSVAEALE

-806 ICAAGLEYITLG
+806 ICAVGLEYITLG

-830 RMKLAKELSRTD
+830 RMKLAKELSRSD

-891 CDYIVDMG
+891 CDYLVDMG
-899 PEGGDLGGKV
+899 PEGGDLGGQV
-909 IATGSPAQVAK
+909 IATGSPKEVAK
-920 THKKTHSFTGEFL
+920 NHKKTHSFTGEFL
-933 LGELDSMN
+933 ESEL
-941 KTTKKKA
+941 KAMK

>member
-1 MKESI
+1 MSEFI
-6 KVIGAKEHNLKN
+6 KITGAKEHNLKN
-18 LNLEIPKNELVVF
+18 INLSIPKNELVVF

-116 VGVQHCCKCG
+116 VGTQHCYKCG
-126 KEVSKMSANDIISQ
+126 KPVSKMSISDIIDQ
-140 INALPVGSKIV
+140 INTLPQGSKIM
-151 LMAPL
+151 LLAPL
-156 VREKKGSFEAELEKL
+156 VREKKGSFEAELERL
-171 RNDGY
+171 RNDGF

-184 MQRLDDDIELS
+184 MQRLDDEIELS

-205 IDRIELSPQNHLRLI
+205 IDRIELRAENHLRLI
-220 EAVEKALALS
+220 EGVEKAVALS
-230 FGEVEVSI
+230 FGEIEISI
-238 VNAAEMGLSSD
+238 VNADEMGLLESHM
-249 FIHFSEHNACFD
+249 HFSEHNACFD

-283 SECDGL
+283 PTCDGL
-289 GVKFSLDQSKV
+289 GMNFSLDQSKV
-300 INESL
+300 INENL
-305 SVENGALKLLYGF
+305 SVEAGALKLLYGF

-325 FCLAFCEQNEIDFK
+325 FCLAFCEQNEINSK
-339 TPFFKL
+339 IPFNEL
-345 DESEQRALLYGN
+345 AAHEQKALLYGN
-357 ASNVKFTWKR
+357 ASNIKFTWKR
-367 HHLERRFEGALRI
+367 HHLERRFEGALRL

-393 YMVEKECSECK
+393 YMIEKECSECK
-404 GKRLNKGSLAVRV
+404 GKRLNKGSLAVKV
-417 AGKTLGELISMQIKE
+417 AGKSLGELISMQIKE
-432 CCAFMEDEKNFS
+432 CFAFMSEAKNFA
-444 YLSKQSATIAGPILK
+444 YLSAQNATIAEPILK
-459 EIRERLAFLRDVGL
+459 EVRERLAFLCDVGL

-512 PSIGLHERD
+512 PSIGLHEKD

-536 NSVLVVEHDKKTMEN
+536 NSVLVVEHDKKTMQS

-560 RAGVNG
+560 KAGAMG

-571 AGTYEKLLKSKTLT
+571 AGTYKELLKSKTLT
-585 AQYLNGKEKIN
+585 AQYLNGKESIN
-596 FAKNRKQENFI
+596 FAKNRAQENFI
-607 EIKHAN
+607 EIKNAN

-618 DLNVRIP
+618 NLSVKIP

-658 SKISLNP
+658 SKITP
-665 NLASID
+665 NASAAHID

-711 TKEAKI
+711 TKEAKL

-747 HFLPDISVICDACKG
+747 HFLPDISVVCDACKG
-762 KRYNDATLE
+762 KRYNEATLE
-771 IKYKGKNIADV
+771 IKYKGKNIADI
-782 LNMSVSEALE
+782 LEMSVAEALE

-806 ICAAGLEYITLG
+806 ICAVGLEYITLG

-830 RMKLAKELSRTD
+830 RMKLAKELSRSD

-884 NLDVIKN
+884 NLDVIKS
-891 CDYIVDMG
+891 CDYLVDMG
-899 PEGGDLGGKV
+899 PEGGDLGGQV
-909 IATGSPAQVAK
+909 IATGSPKEVAK
-920 THKKTHSFTGEFL
+920 NHKKTHSFTGEFL
-933 LGELDSMN
+933 EDEL
-941 KTTKKKA
+941 KAMK

>member
-1 MKESI
+1 MSEFI
-6 KVIGAKEHNLKN
+6 KITGAKEHNLKN
-18 LNLEIPKNELVVF
+18 INLSIPKNELVVF

-116 VGVQHCCKCG
+116 VGTQHCYKCG
-126 KEVSKMSANDIISQ
+126 KPVSKMSISDIIDQ
-140 INALPVGSKIV
+140 INTLPQGSKIM
-151 LMAPL
+151 LLAPL
-156 VREKKGSFEAELEKL
+156 VREKKGSFEAELERL
-171 RNDGY
+171 RNDGF

-184 MQRLDDDIELS
+184 MQRLDDEIELS

-205 IDRIELSPQNHLRLI
+205 IDRIELRAENHLRLI
-220 EAVEKALALS
+220 EGVEKAVALS
-230 FGEVEVSI
+230 FGEIEISI
-238 VNAAEMGLSSD
+238 VNADEMGLLESHM
-249 FIHFSEHNACFD
+249 HFSEHNACFD

-283 SECDGL
+283 PACDGL
-289 GVKFSLDQSKV
+289 GMNFSLDQSKV
-300 INESL
+300 INENL
-305 SVENGALKLLYGF
+305 SVEAGALKLLYGF

-325 FCLAFCEQNEIDFK
+325 FCLAFCEQNEINAK
-339 TPFFKL
+339 TPFNEL
-345 DESEQRALLYGN
+345 AAHEQKALLYGN
-357 ASNVKFTWKR
+357 ASNIKFTWKR
-367 HHLERRFEGALRI
+367 HHLERRFEGALRL

-393 YMVEKECSECK
+393 YMIEKECSECK
-404 GKRLNKGSLAVRV
+404 GKRLNKGSLAVKV
-417 AGKTLGELISMQIKE
+417 AGKSLGELISMQIKE
-432 CCAFMEDEKNFS
+432 CFAFMSEASNFA
-444 YLSKQSATIAGPILK
+444 YLSAQNATIAEPILK
-459 EIRERLAFLRDVGL
+459 EVRERLAFLCDVGL

-512 PSIGLHERD
+512 PSIGLHEKD

-536 NSVLVVEHDKKTMEN
+536 NSVLVVEHDKKTMES

-560 RAGVNG
+560 KAGVMG

-571 AGTYEKLLKSKTLT
+571 AGTYKELLKSKTLT
-585 AQYLNGKEKIN
+585 AQYLNGKESIN
-596 FAKNRKQENFI
+596 FAKNRAQENFI
-607 EIKHAN
+607 EIKNAN

-618 DLNVRIP
+618 NLSVKIP

-658 SKISLNP
+658 SKITP
-665 NLASID
+665 NASAAHID

-711 TKEAKI
+711 TKEAKL

-747 HFLPDISVICDACKG
+747 HFLPDISVVCDACKG
-762 KRYNDATLE
+762 KRYNEATLE
-771 IKYKGKNIADV
+771 IKYKGKNIADI
-782 LNMSVSEALE
+782 LEMSVAEALE

-806 ICAAGLEYITLG
+806 ICAVGLEYITLG

-830 RMKLAKELSRTD
+830 RMKLAKELSRSD

-891 CDYIVDMG
+891 CDYLVDMG
-899 PEGGDLGGKV
+899 PEGGDLGGQV
-909 IATGSPAQVAK
+909 IATGSPKELAK
-920 THKKTHSFTGEFL
+920 NHKKTHSFTGEFL
-933 LGELDSMN
+933 EDEL
-941 KTTKKKA
+941 KAMK

>member
-1 MKESI
+1 MSEFI
-6 KVIGAKEHNLKN
+6 KITGAKEHNLKN
-18 LNLEIPKNELVVF
+18 INLSIPKNELVVF

-116 VGVQHCCKCG
+116 VGTQHCYKCG
-126 KEVSKMSANDIISQ
+126 KPVSKMSISDIIDQ
-140 INALPVGSKIV
+140 INTLPQGSKIM
-151 LMAPL
+151 LLAPL
-156 VREKKGSFEAELEKL
+156 VREKKGSFEAELERL
-171 RNDGY
+171 RNDGF

-184 MQRLDDDIELS
+184 MQRLDDEIELS

-205 IDRIELSPQNHLRLI
+205 IDRIELRAENHLRLI
-220 EAVEKALALS
+220 EGVEKAVALS
-230 FGEVEVSI
+230 FGEIEVSI
-238 VNAAEMGLSSD
+238 VNADEMGILESHM
-249 FIHFSEHNACFD
+249 HFSEHNACFD

-283 SECDGL
+283 PACDGL
-289 GVKFSLDQSKV
+289 GMNFSLDQSKV
-300 INESL
+300 INENL
-305 SVENGALKLLYGF
+305 SVEAGALKLLYGF

-325 FCLAFCEQNEIDFK
+325 FCLAFCEQNEINAK
-339 TPFFKL
+339 IPFNEL
-345 DESEQRALLYGN
+345 AAHEQKALLYGN
-357 ASNVKFTWKR
+357 ASNIKFTWKR
-367 HHLERRFEGALRI
+367 HHLERRFEGALRL

-393 YMVEKECSECK
+393 YMIEKECSECK
-404 GKRLNKGSLAVRV
+404 GKRLNKGSLAVKV
-417 AGKTLGELISMQIKE
+417 AGRSLGELISMQIKE
-432 CCAFMEDEKNFS
+432 CFAFMSEAKNFA
-444 YLSKQSATIAGPILK
+444 YLSAQNATIAEPILK
-459 EIRERLAFLRDVGL
+459 EVRERLAFLCDVGL

-512 PSIGLHERD
+512 PSIGLHEKD

-536 NSVLVVEHDKKTMEN
+536 NSVLVVEHDKKTMES

-560 RAGVNG
+560 KAGVMG

-571 AGTYEKLLKSKTLT
+571 AGTYKELLKSKTLT
-585 AQYLNGKEKIN
+585 AQYLNGKESIN
-596 FAKNRKQENFI
+596 FAKNRAQENFI
-607 EIKHAN
+607 EIKNAN

-618 DLNVRIP
+618 NLSVKIP

-658 SKISLNP
+658 SKITP
-665 NLASID
+665 NASAAHIN

-711 TKEAKI
+711 TKEAKL

-747 HFLPDISVICDACKG
+747 HFLPDISVVCDACKG
-762 KRYNDATLE
+762 KRYNEATLE
-771 IKYKGKNIADV
+771 IKYKGKNIADI
-782 LNMSVSEALE
+782 LEMSVAEALE

-806 ICAAGLEYITLG
+806 ICAVGLEYITLG

-830 RMKLAKELSRTD
+830 RMKLAKELSRSD

-891 CDYIVDMG
+891 CDYLIDMG
-899 PEGGDLGGKV
+899 PEGGDLGGEV
-909 IATGSPAQVAK
+909 IAAGSPKEVAK
-920 THKKTHSFTGEFL
+920 NYKKTHSFTGEFL
-933 LGELDSMN
+933 EDEL
-941 KTTKKKA
+941 KAMK

>member
-1 MKESI
+1 MSEFI
-6 KVIGAKEHNLKN
+6 KITGAKEHNLKN
-18 LNLEIPKNELVVF
+18 INLSIPKNELVVF

-116 VGVQHCCKCG
+116 VGTQHCYKCG
-126 KEVSKMSANDIISQ
+126 KPVSKMSISDIIDQ
-140 INALPVGSKIV
+140 INTLPQGSKIM
-151 LMAPL
+151 LLTPL
-156 VREKKGSFEAELEKL
+156 VREKKGSFEAELERL
-171 RNDGY
+171 RNDGF

-184 MQRLDDDIELS
+184 MQRLDDEIELS

-205 IDRIELSPQNHLRLI
+205 IDRIELSPENHLRLI
-220 EAVEKALALS
+220 EGVEKAVALS
-230 FGEVEVSI
+230 FGEIEISI
-238 VNAAEMGLSSD
+238 VNADEMGLLESHM
-249 FIHFSEHNACFD
+249 HFSEHNACFD

-283 SECDGL
+283 PTCDGL
-289 GVKFSLDQSKV
+289 GMNFSLDQSKV
-300 INESL
+300 INENL
-305 SVENGALKLLYGF
+305 SVEAGALKLLYGF

-325 FCLAFCEQNEIDFK
+325 FCLAFCEQNEINAK
-339 TPFFKL
+339 TPFNEL
-345 DESEQRALLYGN
+345 ASYEQKALLYGN
-357 ASNVKFTWKR
+357 ASNIKFTWKR
-367 HHLERRFEGALRI
+367 HHLERRFEGALRL

-393 YMVEKECSECK
+393 YMIEKECSECK
-404 GKRLNKGSLAVRV
+404 GKRLNKGSLAVKV
-417 AGKTLGELISMQIKE
+417 ADKSLGELISMQIKE
-432 CCAFMEDEKNFS
+432 CFAFMSEPSNFT
-444 YLSKQSATIAGPILK
+444 YLSAQNATIAEPILK
-459 EIRERLAFLRDVGL
+459 EVRERLAFLCDVGL

-512 PSIGLHERD
+512 PSIGLHEKD

-536 NSVLVVEHDKKTMEN
+536 NSVLVVEHDKKTMQS

-560 RAGVNG
+560 KAGAMG

-571 AGTYEKLLKSKTLT
+571 AGTYKELLKSKTLT
-585 AQYLNGKEKIN
+585 AQYLNGKESIN
-596 FAKNRKQENFI
+596 FAKNRAQNNWL
-607 EIKHAN
+607 EIKNAN

-618 DLNVRIP
+618 NLSVKIP

-658 SKISLNP
+658 SKITP
-665 NLASID
+665 NANTAHID
-671 GLEQLDKVIYL
+671 GLEQLDKAIYL

-703 EIRELFCA
+703 EIRELFCT
-711 TKEAKI
+711 TKEAKL

-747 HFLPDISVICDACKG
+747 HFLPDISVVCDACKG
-762 KRYNDATLE
+762 KRYNEATLE
-771 IKYKGKNIADV
+771 VKYKGKNIADI
-782 LNMSVSEALE
+782 LEMSVAEALE

-806 ICAAGLEYITLG
+806 ICAVGLEYITLG

-830 RMKLAKELSRTD
+830 RMKLAKELSRSD

-891 CDYIVDMG
+891 CDYLVDMG
-899 PEGGDLGGKV
+899 PEGGDLGGEV
-909 IATGSPAQVAK
+909 IATGSPKEVAK
-920 THKKTHSFTGEFL
+920 NHKKTHSFTGEFL
-933 LGELDSMN
+933 ESEL
-941 KTTKKKA
+941 KAMK

>member
-1 MKESI
+1 MSEFI
-6 KVIGAKEHNLKN
+6 KITGAKEHNLKN
-18 LNLEIPKNELVVF
+18 INLSIPKNELVVF

-116 VGVQHCCKCG
+116 VGTQHCYKCG
-126 KEVSKMSANDIISQ
+126 KPVSKMSISDIIDQ
-140 INALPVGSKIV
+140 INTLPQGSKIM
-151 LMAPL
+151 LLAPL
-156 VREKKGSFEAELEKL
+156 VREKKGSFEAELERL
-171 RNDGY
+171 RNDGF

-184 MQRLDDDIELS
+184 MQRLDDEIELS

-205 IDRIELSPQNHLRLI
+205 IDRIELRAENHLRLI
-220 EAVEKALALS
+220 EGVEKAVALS
-230 FGEVEVSI
+230 FGEIEISI
-238 VNAAEMGLSSD
+238 VNADEMGLLESHM
-249 FIHFSEHNACFD
+249 HFSEYNACFD

-283 SECDGL
+283 PACDGL
-289 GVKFSLDQSKV
+289 GMNFSLDQSKV
-300 INESL
+300 INENL
-305 SVENGALKLLYGF
+305 SVEAGALKLLYGF

-325 FCLAFCEQNEIDFK
+325 FCLAFCEQNEINAK
-339 TPFFKL
+339 TPFNEL
-345 DESEQRALLYGN
+345 AAHEQKALLYGN
-357 ASNVKFTWKR
+357 ASNIKFTWKR
-367 HHLERRFEGALRI
+367 HHLERRFEGALRL

-393 YMVEKECSECK
+393 YMIEKECSECK
-404 GKRLNKGSLAVRV
+404 GKRLNKGSLAVKV
-417 AGKTLGELISMQIKE
+417 AGKSLGELISMQIKE
-432 CCAFMEDEKNFS
+432 CFAFMSEPSNFA
-444 YLSKQSATIAGPILK
+444 YLSAQNATIAEPILK
-459 EIRERLAFLRDVGL
+459 EVRERLAFLCDVGL

-512 PSIGLHERD
+512 PSIGLHEKD

-536 NSVLVVEHDKKTMEN
+536 NSVLVVEHDKKTMQS

-560 RAGVNG
+560 KAGVMG

-571 AGTYEKLLKSKTLT
+571 AGTYKELLKSKTLT
-585 AQYLNGKEKIN
+585 AQYLNGKENIN
-596 FAKNRKQENFI
+596 FAKNRAQENFI
-607 EIKHAN
+607 EIKNAN

-618 DLNVRIP
+618 NLSVKIP

-658 SKISLNP
+658 SKITP
-665 NLASID
+665 NASAAHID

-711 TKEAKI
+711 TKEAKL

-747 HFLPDISVICDACKG
+747 HFLPDISVVCDACKG
-762 KRYNDATLE
+762 KRYNEATLE
-771 IKYKGKNIADV
+771 IKYKGKNIADI
-782 LNMSVSEALE
+782 LEMSVAEALE

-806 ICAAGLEYITLG
+806 ICAVGLEYITLG

-830 RMKLAKELSRTD
+830 RMKLAKELSRSD

-891 CDYIVDMG
+891 CDYLVDMG
-899 PEGGDLGGKV
+899 PEGGDLGGQV
-909 IATGSPAQVAK
+909 IATGSPKEVAK
-920 THKKTHSFTGEFL
+920 NHKKTHSFTGEFL
-933 LGELDSMN
+933 EDEL
-941 KTTKKKA
+941 KAMK

>member
-1 MKESI
+1 MSEFI
-6 KVIGAKEHNLKN
+6 KITGAKEHNLKN
-18 LNLEIPKNELVVF
+18 INLSIPKNELVVF

-116 VGVQHCCKCG
+116 VGTQHCYKCG
-126 KEVSKMSANDIISQ
+126 KPVSKMSISDIIDQ
-140 INALPVGSKIV
+140 INTLPQGSKIM
-151 LMAPL
+151 LLAPL
-156 VREKKGSFEAELEKL
+156 VREKKGSFEAELERL
-171 RNDGY
+171 RNDGF

-184 MQRLDDDIELS
+184 MQRLDDEIELS

-205 IDRIELSPQNHLRLI
+205 IDRIELRAENHLRLI
-220 EAVEKALALS
+220 EGVEKAVALS
-230 FGEVEVSI
+230 FGEIEISI
-238 VNAAEMGLSSD
+238 VNADEMGLLESHM
-249 FIHFSEHNACFD
+249 HFSEHNACFD

-283 SECDGL
+283 PTCDGL
-289 GVKFSLDQSKV
+289 GMNFSLDQSKV
-300 INESL
+300 INENL
-305 SVENGALKLLYGF
+305 SVEAGALKLLYGF

-325 FCLAFCEQNEIDFK
+325 FCLAFCEQNEINAK
-339 TPFFKL
+339 TPFNEL
-345 DESEQRALLYGN
+345 AAHEQKALLYGN
-357 ASNVKFTWKR
+357 ASNIKFTWKR
-367 HHLERRFEGALRI
+367 HHLERRFEGALRL

-393 YMVEKECSECK
+393 YMIEKECNECK
-404 GKRLNKGSLAVRV
+404 GKRLNKGSLAVKV
-417 AGKTLGELISMQIKE
+417 AGLSLGELISMQIKE
-432 CCAFMEDEKNFS
+432 CFAFMSEPSNFA
-444 YLSKQSATIAGPILK
+444 YLSAQNATIAEPILK
-459 EIRERLAFLRDVGL
+459 EVRERLAFLCDVGL

-512 PSIGLHERD
+512 PSIGLHEKD

-536 NSVLVVEHDKKTMEN
+536 NSVLVVEHDKKTMES

-560 RAGVNG
+560 KAGVMG

-585 AQYLNGKEKIN
+585 AQYLNGKESIN
-596 FAKNRKQENFI
+596 FAKNRAQENFI
-607 EIKHAN
+607 EIKNAN

-618 DLNVRIP
+618 NLSVKIP

-658 SKISLNP
+658 SKITP
-665 NLASID
+665 NVSAAHID

-711 TKEAKI
+711 TKEAKL

-747 HFLPDISVICDACKG
+747 HFLPDISVVCDACKG
-762 KRYNDATLE
+762 KRYNEATLE
-771 IKYKGKNIADV
+771 IKYKGKNIADI
-782 LNMSVSEALE
+782 LEMSVAEALE

-806 ICAAGLEYITLG
+806 ICAVGLEYITLG

-830 RMKLAKELSRTD
+830 RMKLAKELSRSD

-891 CDYIVDMG
+891 CDYLVDMG
-899 PEGGDLGGKV
+899 PEGGDLGGQV
-909 IATGSPAQVAK
+909 IATGSPKELAK
-920 THKKTHSFTGEFL
+920 NHKKTHSFTGEFL
-933 LGELDSMN
+933 EDEL
-941 KTTKKKA
+941 KAMK

>member
-1 MKESI
+1 MSEFI
-6 KVIGAKEHNLKN
+6 KITGAKEHNLKN
-18 LNLEIPKNELVVF
+18 INLSIPKNELVVF

-116 VGVQHCCKCG
+116 VGTQHCYKCN
-126 KEVSKMSANDIISQ
+126 KPVSKMSISDIIDQ
-140 INALPVGSKIV
+140 INTLPQGSKIM
-151 LMAPL
+151 LLAPL
-156 VREKKGSFEAELEKL
+156 VREKKGSFEAELERL
-171 RNDGY
+171 RNDGF

-184 MQRLDDDIELS
+184 MQRLDDEIELS

-205 IDRIELSPQNHLRLI
+205 IDRIELRAENHLRLI
-220 EAVEKALALS
+220 EGVEKAVALS
-230 FGEVEVSI
+230 FGEIEISI
-238 VNAAEMGLSSD
+238 VNADEMGLLENHM
-249 FIHFSEHNACFD
+249 HFSEHNACFD

-283 SECDGL
+283 PACDGL
-289 GVKFSLDQSKV
+289 GMNFSLDQSKV
-300 INESL
+300 INENL
-305 SVENGALKLLYGF
+305 SVEAGALKLLYGF

-325 FCLAFCEQNEIDFK
+325 FCLAFCEQNEINAK
-339 TPFFKL
+339 IPFNEL
-345 DESEQRALLYGN
+345 AAHEQKALLYGN
-357 ASNVKFTWKR
+357 ASNIKFTWKR
-367 HHLERRFEGALRI
+367 HHLERRFEGALRL

-393 YMVEKECSECK
+393 YMIEKECSECK
-404 GKRLNKGSLAVRV
+404 GKRLNKGSLAVKV
-417 AGKTLGELISMQIKE
+417 AGKSLGELISMQIKE
-432 CCAFMEDEKNFS
+432 CFAFMSEPSNFA
-444 YLSKQSATIAGPILK
+444 YLSAQNATIAEPILK
-459 EIRERLAFLRDVGL
+459 EVRERLAFLCDVGL

-512 PSIGLHERD
+512 PSIGLHEKD

-536 NSVLVVEHDKKTMEN
+536 NSVLVVEHDKKTMES

-560 RAGVNG
+560 KAGVMG

-571 AGTYEKLLKSKTLT
+571 AGTYKELLKSKTLT
-585 AQYLNGKEKIN
+585 AQYLNGKENIN
-596 FAKNRKQENFI
+596 FAKNRAQENFI
-607 EIKHAN
+607 EIKNAN

-618 DLNVRIP
+618 NLSVKIP

-658 SKISLNP
+658 SKITP
-665 NLASID
+665 NASAAHID

-711 TKEAKI
+711 TKEAKL

-747 HFLPDISVICDACKG
+747 HFLPDISVVCDACKG
-762 KRYNDATLE
+762 KRYNEATLE
-771 IKYKGKNIADV
+771 IKYKGKNIADI
-782 LNMSVSEALE
+782 LEMSVAEALE

-806 ICAAGLEYITLG
+806 ICAVGLEYITLG

-830 RMKLAKELSRTD
+830 RMKLAKELSRSD

-891 CDYIVDMG
+891 CDYLVDMG
-899 PEGGDLGGKV
+899 PEGGDLGGEV
-909 IATGSPAQVAK
+909 IAAGSPKELAK
-920 THKKTHSFTGEFL
+920 NHKKTHSFTGEFL
-933 LGELDSMN
+933 EDEL
-941 KTTKKKA
+941 KAMK

>member
-1 MKESI
+1 MSEFI
-6 KVIGAKEHNLKN
+6 KITGAKEHNLKN
-18 LNLEIPKNELVVF
+18 INLSIPKNELVVF

-116 VGVQHCCKCG
+116 VGTQHCYKCG
-126 KEVSKMSANDIISQ
+126 KPVSKMSISDIIDQ
-140 INALPVGSKIV
+140 INTLPQGSKIM
-151 LMAPL
+151 LLAPL
-156 VREKKGSFEAELEKL
+156 VREKKGSFEAELERL
-171 RNDGY
+171 RNDGF

-184 MQRLDDDIELS
+184 MQRLDDEIELS

-205 IDRIELSPQNHLRLI
+205 IDRIELSPENHLRLI
-220 EAVEKALALS
+220 EGVEKAVALS
-230 FGEVEVSI
+230 FGEIEISI
-238 VNAAEMGLSSD
+238 VNADEMGLLESHM
-249 FIHFSEHNACFD
+249 HFSEHNACFD

-283 SECDGL
+283 PACDGL
-289 GVKFSLDQSKV
+289 GMNFSLDQSKV
-300 INESL
+300 INENL
-305 SVENGALKLLYGF
+305 SVEAGALKLLYGF

-325 FCLAFCEQNEIDFK
+325 FCLAFCEQNEINAK
-339 TPFFKL
+339 TPFNEL
-345 DESEQRALLYGN
+345 AAHEQKALLYGN
-357 ASNVKFTWKR
+357 ASNIKFTWKR
-367 HHLERRFEGALRI
+367 HHLERRFEGALRL

-393 YMVEKECSECK
+393 YMIEKECNECK
-404 GKRLNKGSLAVRV
+404 GKRLNKGSLAVKV
-417 AGKTLGELISMQIKE
+417 AGKSLGELISMQIKE
-432 CCAFMEDEKNFS
+432 CFAFMSEAKNFA
-444 YLSKQSATIAGPILK
+444 YLSAQNATIAEPILK
-459 EIRERLAFLRDVGL
+459 EVRERLAFLCDVGL

-512 PSIGLHERD
+512 PSIGLHEKD

-536 NSVLVVEHDKKTMEN
+536 NSVLVVEHDKKTMES

-560 RAGVNG
+560 KAGVMG

-571 AGTYEKLLKSKTLT
+571 AGTYKELLKSKTLT
-585 AQYLNGKEKIN
+585 AQYLNGKESIN
-596 FAKNRKQENFI
+596 FAKNRAQENFI
-607 EIKHAN
+607 EIKNAN

-618 DLNVRIP
+618 NLSVKIP

-658 SKISLNP
+658 SKITP
-665 NLASID
+665 NVSAAHID

-711 TKEAKI
+711 TKEAKL

-747 HFLPDISVICDACKG
+747 HFLPDISVVCDACKG
-762 KRYNDATLE
+762 KRYNEATLE
-771 IKYKGKNIADV
+771 IKYKGKNIADI
-782 LNMSVSEALE
+782 LEMSVAEALE

-806 ICAAGLEYITLG
+806 ICAVGLEYITLG

-830 RMKLAKELSRTD
+830 RMKLAKELSRSD

-891 CDYIVDMG
+891 CDYLIDMG
-899 PEGGDLGGKV
+899 PEGGDLGGEV
-909 IATGSPAQVAK
+909 IATGSPKELAK
-920 THKKTHSFTGEFL
+920 NHKKTHSFTGEFL
-933 LGELDSMN
+933 EDEL
-941 KTTKKKA
+941 KAMK

>member
-1 MKESI
+1 MSEFI
-6 KVIGAKEHNLKN
+6 KITGAKEHNLKN
-18 LNLEIPKNELVVF
+18 INLSIPKNELVVF

-116 VGVQHCCKCG
+116 VGTQHCYKCG
-126 KEVSKMSANDIISQ
+126 KPVSKMSISDIIDQ
-140 INALPVGSKIV
+140 INALPQGSKIM
-151 LMAPL
+151 LLAPL
-156 VREKKGSFEAELEKL
+156 VREKKGSFEAELERL
-171 RNDGY
+171 RNDGF

-184 MQRLDDDIELS
+184 MQRLDDEIELS

-205 IDRIELSPQNHLRLI
+205 IDRIELRAENHLRLI
-220 EAVEKALALS
+220 EGVEKAVALS
-230 FGEVEVSI
+230 FGEVEISI
-238 VNAAEMGLSSD
+238 VNADEMGLLESHM
-249 FIHFSEHNACFD
+249 HFSEHNACFD

-283 SECDGL
+283 PACDGL
-289 GVKFSLDQSKV
+289 GMNFSLDQSKV
-300 INESL
+300 INENL
-305 SVENGALKLLYGF
+305 SVEAGALKLLYGF

-325 FCLAFCEQNEIDFK
+325 FCLAFCEQNEINAK
-339 TPFFKL
+339 TPFNEL
-345 DESEQRALLYGN
+345 AAHEQKALLYGN
-357 ASNVKFTWKR
+357 ASNIKFTWKR
-367 HHLERRFEGALRI
+367 HNLERRFEGALRL

-393 YMVEKECSECK
+393 YMIEKECSECK
-404 GKRLNKGSLAVRV
+404 GKRLNKGSLAVKV
-417 AGKTLGELISMQIKE
+417 AGKSLGELISMQIKE
-432 CCAFMEDEKNFS
+432 CFAFMNETSNFA
-444 YLSKQSATIAGPILK
+444 YLSAQNATIAEPILK
-459 EIRERLAFLRDVGL
+459 EVRERLAFLCDVGL

-512 PSIGLHERD
+512 PSIGLHEKD

-536 NSVLVVEHDKKTMEN
+536 NSVLVVEHDKKTMES

-560 RAGVNG
+560 KAGVMG

-571 AGTYEKLLKSKTLT
+571 AGTYKELLKSKTLT
-585 AQYLNGKEKIN
+585 AQYLNGKESIN
-596 FAKNRKQENFI
+596 FAKNRAQENFI
-607 EIKHAN
+607 EIKNAN

-618 DLNVRIP
+618 NLSVKIP

-658 SKISLNP
+658 SKITP
-665 NLASID
+665 NASAAHID

-711 TKEAKI
+711 TKEAKL

-747 HFLPDISVICDACKG
+747 HFLPDISVVCDACKG
-762 KRYNDATLE
+762 KRYNEATLE
-771 IKYKGKNIADV
+771 IKYKGKNIADI
-782 LNMSVSEALE
+782 LEMSVAEALE

-806 ICAAGLEYITLG
+806 ICAVGLEYITLG

-830 RMKLAKELSRTD
+830 RMKLAKELSRSD

-891 CDYIVDMG
+891 CDYLIDMG
-899 PEGGDLGGKV
+899 PEGGDLGGQV
-909 IATGSPAQVAK
+909 IATGSPKELAK
-920 THKKTHSFTGEFL
+920 NHKKTHSFTGEFL
-933 LGELDSMN
+933 EDEL
-941 KTTKKKA
+941 KAMK